1 MKHTSKLL
9 TALLLTMAFLVSAL
23 PVHGV
28 HAEPETATVQKKAEL
43 VFVIDST
50 GSMSGAIKNVKTG
63 ITSFVNSLETQGV
76 NLRIGIVEYRDIEE
90 DGMDSTIIHELNHS
104 LWMNSTSEMVEVL
117 NGISAGGGGDDP
129 ETVIDGLGYL
139 VDGET
144 IPWSSDSYKFAV
156 VLTDSGYKIANR
168 HGFNSLQEVADALL
182 TAGITTSVVTEESE
196 FSTYDALPDTTG
208 GIKADISSDF
218 STVLADL
225 ANQILG
231 LTGKAKKA
239 IYVLPGY
246 LGSEL
251 YDGPDDGTSGGKRLW
266 FPENPFDLDT
276 IVGQE
281 NLRKFYQDEYG
292 NGTQLHVD
300 YERDEYGTNI
310 APVYTTYETLVKNL
324 KKEFGGENGEYDV
337 RFFPYNWLEDLN
349 DSVKKLERDIRK
361 NHYDSVIFVT
371 HSTGGLL
378 ASAFIAKSD
387 ANKLLVSKAIL
398 IAAPLFG
405 TYASL
410 LPIERGDARK
420 TLNVLGMDFW
430 IDAITAN
437 WWVRG
442 WAKNSPTT
450 YQLLPSDEYLRQV
463 PLLDSSSTNW
473 WTAWWNSESVD
484 SVDGYYN
491 VLNRSPRINP
501 KLTIGIENETE
512 NKPNRSHKYFREKA
526 LNGDVVTQWS
536 LAALMEVDTL
546 LICTTSGHSTT
557 KTARYRSDRNGGKKL
572 ADIVYDR
579 NGDGTVQG
587 MSATGSIDGF
597 VKLRTCFFSADHGKL
612 TKDPKVLDQICT
624 EIKGMRNHSEKHYT
638 ADTVGISQLV
648 KIRYEADAL
657 VTATIYDADSNIVA
671 QASSEGISG
680 FDENDFIFDSFAD
693 VEEDGERTEASIYMP
708 NSGYKIVFTHGD
720 SAGVSVNFN
729 ASVSTLVD
737 DGWKDFSVMTSV
749 ASTHDSGLI
758 TSFDGTAQVIDND
771 TITEIVEGTAE
782 DWFTEW
788 EIPSSIKVNK
798 GDVLPIEISGS
809 EAEAVSDKLVWHS
822 ADESIA
828 HVSESG
834 VLTAVGYGKTTI
846 SATDGNKAVT
856 AKVTVMQNATAVSF
870 SDVEMVIGERTLIRP
885 SFEPVSATET
895 DLTYSMDKEGIIEIN
910 EFGVMHALAEGSVI
924 VTGTTAYGVSGQFT
938 VTVKDDTNY
947 GVESIALPATAK
959 VGLNN
964 KITLDVA
971 FNPVNATNKN
981 IKWYVEDDSII
992 RLTPGDAQAEI
1003 VGTKLGTTK
1012 VTAVSED
1019 GGHVAEC
1026 IVTVTEKEVGPPET
1040 GAVSMVLTGAMLVV
1054 AGIAVNMGKRRKKH

>member
-23 PVHGV
+23 PTHGIN
-28 HAEPETATVQKKAEL
+28 AGTRTGTVPKKAEL

-50 GSMSGAIKNVKTG
+50 GSMGDAINNVKTG

-76 NLRIGIVEYRDIEE
+76 KLRIGIVEYRDIEE
-90 DGMDSTIIHELNHS
+90 DGLDSTIIHELNHS
-104 LWMNSTSEMVEVL
+104 PWMNSTSEMVGVL
-117 NGISAGGGGDDP
+117 GGIAADGGGDIP
-129 ETVIDGLGYL
+129 ESVIDGLGYL

-156 VLTDSGYKIANR
+156 VLTDAGYKVANR

-182 TAGITTSVVTEESE
+182 AAGINTSVVTEESE
-196 FSTYDALPDTTG
+196 FSTYEELYTTTG
-208 GIKADISSDF
+208 GTRANIYSDF

-231 LTGKAKKA
+231 LTEKAKKA

-251 YDGPDDGTSGGKRLW
+251 YDGPDGTAGG
-266 FPENPFDLDT
+266 DLVYVSIPGLILNMT
-276 IVGQE
+276 
-281 NLRKFYQDEYG
+281 KFFQDADS
-292 NGTQLHVD
+292 NGTRLHVD
-300 YERDEYGTNI
+300 YARDEYGANG
-310 APVYTTYETLVKNL
+310 TYKTLVDRL
-324 KKEFGGENGEYDV
+324 RAEFVDEYDV

-349 DSVKKLERDIRK
+349 DSVKKFERDIRK

-378 ASAFIAKSD
+378 ASAFIAKSN
-387 ANKLLVSKAIL
+387 ANKLLVSKAIM

-410 LPIERGDARK
+410 LPIERGDSRK
-420 TLNVLGMDFW
+420 FDFNEILSNIDW
-430 IDAITAN
+430 FSHGLDAITPKS
-437 WWVRG
+437 WVRG

-450 YQLLPSDEYLRQV
+450 YQLLPSSEYIRQI
-463 PLLDSSSTNW
+463 PMLNFNSDNW
-473 WTAWWNSESVD
+473 WNPWSNLEAIGSIGVYYRILNGSE
-484 SVDGYYN
+484 
-491 VLNRSPRINP
+491 RINP
-501 KLTIGIENETE
+501 NLTNGTD
-512 NKPNRSHKYFREKA
+512 RSHRYFRETA
-526 LNGDVVTQWS
+526 LKGDVISQWS
-536 LAALMEVDTL
+536 LASLMEVDTL

-557 KTARYRSDRNGGKKL
+557 KTVLYRNGVFGGKKL
-572 ADIVYDR
+572 DDIIYNR
-579 NGDGTVQG
+579 NGDGTVRG
-587 MSATGSIDGF
+587 ISATGAVNGI
-597 VKLRTCFFSADHGKL
+597 VKLRVDYYSADHGGL
-612 TKDPKVLDQICT
+612 CKDSEVLSRICS
-624 EIKGMRNHSEKHYT
+624 EIKGMRTPVKNHHV
-638 ADTVGISQLV
+638 ADTAGISELI
-648 KIRYEADAL
+648 KIRYKADVP
-657 VTATIYDADSNIVA
+657 VTATIYDAENNVVA
-671 QASSEGISG
+671 QVSSEGITG

-693 VEEDGERTEASIYMP
+693 AEEDGERTEASIYMP
-708 NSGYKIVFTHGD
+708 NGGYKILFTHGN
-720 SAGVSVNFN
+720 SADVSVNFN
-729 ASVSTLVD
+729 AYVSTLVD

-749 ASTHDSGLI
+749 ASTYDSGLI
-758 TSFDGTAQVIDND
+758 ASFDGTTQVIDND
-771 TITEIVEGTAE
+771 TITEIVGGTAE

-788 EIPSSIKVNK
+788 EIPSAIKVNK

-809 EAEAVSDKLVWHS
+809 EAGAVSDKVVWHS

-828 HVSESG
+828 RVSESG
-834 VLTAVGYGKTTI
+834 VLTAVGYGKTII

-856 AKVTVMQNATAVSF
+856 SEVTVIQNATAVSF

-895 DLTYSMDKEGIIEIN
+895 ELTYSMDKEGIIEIN

-1003 VGTKLGTTK
+1003 IGTKLGSTK

>member
-23 PVHGV
+23 PVHGI

-50 GSMSGAIKNVKTG
+50 GSMGGAINNVKTG

-76 NLRIGIVEYRDIEE
+76 NLRIGIVEYRDIEV
-90 DGMDSTIIHELNHS
+90 DGLDSTIIHELNHS
-104 LWMNSTSEMVEVL
+104 PWMNSTSEMVEVL

-156 VLTDSGYKIANR
+156 VLTDAGCKIANR
-168 HGFNSLQEVADALL
+168 HGYNSLQEVADALL
-182 TAGITTSVVTEESE
+182 QADIHTSVVTKASE
-196 FSTYDALPDTTG
+196 YSTYEELYTTTG
-208 GIKADISSDF
+208 GTKADIYSDF

-251 YDGPDDGTSGGKRLW
+251 YDGPDGTTGGKRLW
-266 FPENPFDLDT
+266 FPANPLDLDT

-300 YERDEYGTNI
+300 YDRDEYG
-310 APVYTTYETLVKNL
+310 VWSTYKTLVKKL
-324 KKEFGGENGEYDV
+324 KEEFDGKYDV

-349 DSVKKLERDIRK
+349 DSVTKLENDIRK
-361 NHYDSVIFVT
+361 NDYNSVIFVT

-378 ASAFIAKSD
+378 ASAFIAKSN

-410 LPIERGDARK
+410 LPIERGDSRK
-420 TLNVLGMDFW
+420 TSNVLGMEFW
-430 IDAITAN
+430 IDAFTAN

-450 YQLLPSDEYLRQV
+450 YQLLPSSEYIRQI
-463 PLLDSSSTNW
+463 PMLNFNSDNW
-473 WTAWWNSESVD
+473 WSPWSNLEAIGSIGDYYRMLNGSE
-484 SVDGYYN
+484 
-491 VLNRSPRINP
+491 RINP
-501 KLTIGIENETE
+501 NLTNGTE
-512 NKPNRSHKYFREKA
+512 RSHRYFRETA
-526 LNGDVVTQWS
+526 LKGDVISQWS
-536 LAALMEVDTL
+536 LASLMEVDTL
-546 LICTTSGHSTT
+546 LICTASGHSTT
-557 KTARYRSDRNGGKKL
+557 KTARYRNGIFGGKKL
-572 ADIVYDR
+572 DDIIYDK

-587 MSATGSIDGF
+587 ISATGAVNGI
-597 VKLRTCFFSADHGKL
+597 VKLRVDYYSADHGGL
-612 TKDPKVLDQICT
+612 AKDSEVLSRICS
-624 EIKGMRNHSEKHYT
+624 EIKGMRIPVKNHHV
-638 ADTVGISQLV
+638 ADTAGISELI
-648 KIRYEADAL
+648 KIRYEADVP
-657 VTATIYDADSNIVA
+657 VTATIYDAENNVVA
-671 QASSEGISG
+671 QASSEGITG

-693 VEEDGERTEASIYMP
+693 AEEDGERTEASIYMP

-720 SAGVSVNFN
+720 SADVSVNFS
-729 ASVSTLVD
+729 AYVSTLVD
-737 DGWKDFSVMTSV
+737 DGWKDFGVMTSV
-749 ASTHDSGLI
+749 ASTYDSGLI
-758 TSFDGTAQVIDND
+758 TSFDGTAQVIGND
-771 TITEIVEGTAE
+771 TIIEIVEGTAE

-834 VLTAVGYGKTTI
+834 VLTATGYGKTII

-856 AKVTVMQNATAVSF
+856 SEVTVIQNATAVSF

-885 SFEPVSATET
+885 SFEPVSTTET
-895 DLTYSMDKEGIIEIN
+895 ELTYSMDKEGIIEIN

-924 VTGTTAYGVSGQFT
+924 VMGTTAYGVSGQFT

-992 RLTPGDAQAEI
+992 NLTPGDAQAEI

>member
-23 PVHGV
+23 PTHGIN
-28 HAEPETATVQKKAEL
+28 AGTRTGTVPKKAEL

-50 GSMSGAIKNVKTG
+50 GSMGDAINNVKTG

-76 NLRIGIVEYRDIEE
+76 KLRIGIVEYRDIEE
-90 DGMDSTIIHELNHS
+90 DGLDSTIIHELNHS
-104 LWMNSTSEMVEVL
+104 PWMNSTSEMVGVL
-117 NGISAGGGGDDP
+117 GGIAADGGGDIP
-129 ETVIDGLGYL
+129 ESVIDGLGYL

-156 VLTDSGYKIANR
+156 VLTDAGYKVANR

-182 TAGITTSVVTEESE
+182 AAGINTSVVTEESE
-196 FSTYDALPDTTG
+196 FSTYEELYTTTG
-208 GIKADISSDF
+208 GTRANIYSDF

-231 LTGKAKKA
+231 LTEKAKKA

-251 YDGPDDGTSGGKRLW
+251 YDGPDGTAGG
-266 FPENPFDLDT
+266 DLVYVSIPGLILNMT
-276 IVGQE
+276 
-281 NLRKFYQDEYG
+281 KFFQDADS
-292 NGTQLHVD
+292 NGTRLHVD
-300 YERDEYGTNI
+300 YARDEYGANG
-310 APVYTTYETLVKNL
+310 TYKTLVDRL
-324 KKEFGGENGEYDV
+324 RAEFVDEYDV

-378 ASAFIAKSD
+378 ASAFIAKSN

-410 LPIERGDARK
+410 LPIERGDSRK
-420 TLNVLGMDFW
+420 FDFNEILSNIDW
-430 IDAITAN
+430 FSHGLDAITPKS
-437 WWVRG
+437 WVRG

-450 YQLLPSDEYLRQV
+450 YQLLPSSEYIRQI
-463 PLLDSSSTNW
+463 PMLNFNSDT
-473 WTAWWNSESVD
+473 WWNPWSNLEAIGSIGVYYRILNGSE
-484 SVDGYYN
+484 
-491 VLNRSPRINP
+491 RINP
-501 KLTIGIENETE
+501 NLTNGTD
-512 NKPNRSHKYFREKA
+512 RSHRYFRETA
-526 LNGDVVTQWS
+526 LKGDVISQWS
-536 LAALMEVDTL
+536 LASLMEVDTL

-557 KTARYRSDRNGGKKL
+557 KTVLYRNGVFGGKKL
-572 ADIVYDR
+572 DDIIYNR

-587 MSATGSIDGF
+587 ISATGAVNGI
-597 VKLRTCFFSADHGKL
+597 VKLRVDYYSADHGGL
-612 TKDPKVLDQICT
+612 CKDSEVLSRICS
-624 EIKGMRNHSEKHYT
+624 EIKGMRTPVKNHHV
-638 ADTVGISQLV
+638 ADTAGISELI
-648 KIRYEADAL
+648 KIRYKADVP
-657 VTATIYDADSNIVA
+657 VTATIYDAENNVVA
-671 QASSEGISG
+671 QVSSEGITG

-693 VEEDGERTEASIYMP
+693 AEEDGERTEASIYMP
-708 NSGYKIVFTHGD
+708 NGGYKILFTHGN
-720 SAGVSVNFN
+720 SADVSVNFN
-729 ASVSTLVD
+729 AYVSTLVD

-749 ASTHDSGLI
+749 ASTYDSGLI
-758 TSFDGTAQVIDND
+758 ASFDGTTQVIDND
-771 TITEIVEGTAE
+771 TITEIVGRTAE

-788 EIPSSIKVNK
+788 EIPSAIKVNK

-809 EAEAVSDKLVWHS
+809 EAGAVSDKLVWHS

-828 HVSESG
+828 RVSESG
-834 VLTAVGYGKTTI
+834 VLTAVGYGKTII

-856 AKVTVMQNATAVSF
+856 SEVTVIQNATAVSF

-895 DLTYSMDKEGIIEIN
+895 ELTYSMDKEGIIEIN

-1040 GAVSMVLTGAMLVV
+1040 GAVSMVMTGIMLVA
-1054 AGIAVNMGKRRKKH
+1054 AGAAVTLRKRRRRI

>member
-23 PVHGV
+23 PTHGIN
-28 HAEPETATVQKKAEL
+28 AGTRTGTVPKKAEL

-50 GSMSGAIKNVKTG
+50 GSMGDAINNVKTG

-76 NLRIGIVEYRDIEE
+76 KLRIGIVEYRDIEE
-90 DGMDSTIIHELNHS
+90 DGLDSTIIHELNHS
-104 LWMNSTSEMVEVL
+104 PWMNSTSEMVGVL
-117 NGISAGGGGDDP
+117 GGIAADGGGDIP
-129 ETVIDGLGYL
+129 ESVIDGLGYL

-156 VLTDSGYKIANR
+156 VLTDAGYKVANR

-182 TAGITTSVVTEESE
+182 AAGINTSVVTEESE
-196 FSTYDALPDTTG
+196 FSTYEELYTTTG
-208 GIKADISSDF
+208 GTRANIYSDF

-231 LTGKAKKA
+231 LTEKAKKA

-251 YDGPDDGTSGGKRLW
+251 YDGPDGTAGG
-266 FPENPFDLDT
+266 DLVYVSIPGLILNMT
-276 IVGQE
+276 
-281 NLRKFYQDEYG
+281 KFFQDADS
-292 NGTQLHVD
+292 NGTRLHVD
-300 YERDEYGTNI
+300 YARDEYGANG
-310 APVYTTYETLVKNL
+310 TYKTLVDRL
-324 KKEFGGENGEYDV
+324 RAEFVDEYDV

-378 ASAFIAKSD
+378 ASAFIAKSN
-387 ANKLLVSKAIL
+387 ANKLLVSKAIM

-410 LPIERGDARK
+410 LPIERGDSRK
-420 TLNVLGMDFW
+420 FDFNEILSNIDW
-430 IDAITAN
+430 FSHGLDAITPKS
-437 WWVRG
+437 WVRG

-450 YQLLPSDEYLRQV
+450 YQLLPSSEYIRQI
-463 PLLDSSSTNW
+463 PMLNFNSDNW
-473 WTAWWNSESVD
+473 WNPWSNLEAIGSIGVYYRILNGSE
-484 SVDGYYN
+484 
-491 VLNRSPRINP
+491 RINP
-501 KLTIGIENETE
+501 NLTNGTD
-512 NKPNRSHKYFREKA
+512 RSHRYFRETA
-526 LNGDVVTQWS
+526 LKGDVISQWS
-536 LAALMEVDTL
+536 LASLMEVDTL

-557 KTARYRSDRNGGKKL
+557 KTVLYRNGVFGGKKL
-572 ADIVYDR
+572 DDIIYNR

-587 MSATGSIDGF
+587 ISATGAVNGI
-597 VKLRTCFFSADHGKL
+597 VKLRVDYYSADHGGL
-612 TKDPKVLDQICT
+612 CKDSEVLSRICS
-624 EIKGMRNHSEKHYT
+624 EIKGMRTPVKNHHV
-638 ADTVGISQLV
+638 ADTAGISELI
-648 KIRYEADAL
+648 KIRYKADVP
-657 VTATIYDADSNIVA
+657 VTATIYDAENNVVA
-671 QASSEGISG
+671 QVSSEGITG

-693 VEEDGERTEASIYMP
+693 AEEDGERTEASIYMP
-708 NSGYKIVFTHGD
+708 NGGYKILFTHGN
-720 SAGVSVNFN
+720 SADVSVNFN
-729 ASVSTLVD
+729 AYVSTLVD

-749 ASTHDSGLI
+749 ASTYDSGLI
-758 TSFDGTAQVIDND
+758 ASFDGTTQVIDND
-771 TITEIVEGTAE
+771 TITEIVGGTAE

-809 EAEAVSDKLVWHS
+809 EAGAVSDKLVWHS

-834 VLTAVGYGKTTI
+834 VLTAVGYGKTII

-856 AKVTVMQNATAVSF
+856 SEVTVIQNATAVSF

-885 SFEPVSATET
+885 SFEPVSTTET
-895 DLTYSMDKEGIIEIN
+895 ELTYSMDKEGIIEIN

>member
-23 PVHGV
+23 PTHGIN
-28 HAEPETATVQKKAEL
+28 AGTRTGTVPKKAEL

-50 GSMSGAIKNVKTG
+50 GSMGDAINNVKTG

-76 NLRIGIVEYRDIEE
+76 KLRIGIVEYRDIEE
-90 DGMDSTIIHELNHS
+90 DGLDSTIIHELNHS
-104 LWMNSTSEMVEVL
+104 PWMNSTSEMVGVL
-117 NGISAGGGGDDP
+117 GGIAADGGGDIP
-129 ETVIDGLGYL
+129 ESVIDGLGYL

-156 VLTDSGYKIANR
+156 VLTDAGYKVANR

-182 TAGITTSVVTEESE
+182 AAGINTSVVTEESE
-196 FSTYDALPDTTG
+196 FSTYEELYTTTG
-208 GIKADISSDF
+208 GTRANIYSDF

-231 LTGKAKKA
+231 LTEKAKKA

-251 YDGPDDGTSGGKRLW
+251 YDGPDGTAGG
-266 FPENPFDLDT
+266 DLVYVSIPGLILNMT
-276 IVGQE
+276 
-281 NLRKFYQDEYG
+281 KFFQDADS
-292 NGTQLHVD
+292 NGTRLHVD
-300 YERDEYGTNI
+300 YARDEYGANG
-310 APVYTTYETLVKNL
+310 TYKTLVDRL
-324 KKEFGGENGEYDV
+324 RAEFVDEYDV

-378 ASAFIAKSD
+378 ASAFIAKSN
-387 ANKLLVSKAIL
+387 ANKLLVSKAIM

-410 LPIERGDARK
+410 LPIERGDSRK
-420 TLNVLGMDFW
+420 FDFNEILSNIDW
-430 IDAITAN
+430 FSHGLDAITPKS
-437 WWVRG
+437 WVRG

-450 YQLLPSDEYLRQV
+450 YQLLPSSEYIRQI
-463 PLLDSSSTNW
+463 PMLNFNSDNW
-473 WTAWWNSESVD
+473 WNPWSNLEAIGSIGVYYGILNGSE
-484 SVDGYYN
+484 
-491 VLNRSPRINP
+491 RINP
-501 KLTIGIENETE
+501 NLTNGTD
-512 NKPNRSHKYFREKA
+512 RSHRYFRETA
-526 LNGDVVTQWS
+526 LKGDVISQWS
-536 LAALMEVDTL
+536 LASLMEVDTL

-557 KTARYRSDRNGGKKL
+557 KTVLYRNGVFGGKKL
-572 ADIVYDR
+572 DDIIYNR

-587 MSATGSIDGF
+587 ISATGAVNGI
-597 VKLRTCFFSADHGKL
+597 VKLRVDYYSADHGGL
-612 TKDPKVLDQICT
+612 CKDSEVLSRICS
-624 EIKGMRNHSEKHYT
+624 EIKGMRTPVKNHHV
-638 ADTVGISQLV
+638 ADTAGISELI
-648 KIRYEADAL
+648 KIRYKADVP
-657 VTATIYDADSNIVA
+657 VTATIYDAENNVVA
-671 QASSEGISG
+671 QVSSEGITG

-693 VEEDGERTEASIYMP
+693 AEEDGERTEASIYMP
-708 NSGYKIVFTHGD
+708 NGGYKILFTHGN
-720 SAGVSVNFN
+720 SADVSVNFN
-729 ASVSTLVD
+729 AYVSTLVD

-749 ASTHDSGLI
+749 ASTYDSGLI
-758 TSFDGTAQVIDND
+758 ASFDGTTQVIDND
-771 TITEIVEGTAE
+771 TITEIVGGTAE

-788 EIPSSIKVNK
+788 EIPSAIKVNK

-809 EAEAVSDKLVWHS
+809 EAGAVSDKVVWHS

-828 HVSESG
+828 RVSESG
-834 VLTAVGYGKTTI
+834 VLTAVGYGKTII

-856 AKVTVMQNATAVSF
+856 SEVTVIQNATAVSF

-895 DLTYSMDKEGIIEIN
+895 ELTYSMDKEGIIAIN
-910 EFGVMHALAEGSVI
+910 EFGAMHALAEGSVI

-1003 VGTKLGTTK
+1003 IGTKLGSTK

>member
-23 PVHGV
+23 PVHGI
-28 HAEPETATVQKKAEL
+28 HAEPETATVQKNAEL

-50 GSMSGAIKNVKTG
+50 GSMGDAINNVKTG

-76 NLRIGIVEYRDIEE
+76 KLRIGIVEYRDIEE
-90 DGMDSTIIHELNHS
+90 DGLDSTIIHELNHS
-104 LWMNSTSEMVEVL
+104 PWMNSTSEMVGVL
-117 NGISAGGGGDDP
+117 GGIVADGGGDIP
-129 ETVIDGLGYL
+129 ESVIDGLGYL

-156 VLTDSGYKIANR
+156 VLTDAGYKVANR

-182 TAGITTSVVTEESE
+182 HAGINTSVVTEESE
-196 FSTYDALPDTTG
+196 FSTYEELYTTTG
-208 GIKADISSDF
+208 GTRANIYSDF

-231 LTGKAKKA
+231 LTGKSKKA

-251 YDGPDDGTSGGKRLW
+251 YDGPDGTAGGDLVYVSIPRLML
-266 FPENPFDLDT
+266 NMT
-276 IVGQE
+276 
-281 NLRKFYQDEYG
+281 KFFQDADS
-292 NGTQLHVD
+292 NGTRLHVD
-300 YERDEYGTNI
+300 YARDEYGANG
-310 APVYTTYETLVKNL
+310 TYKTLVDRL
-324 KKEFGGENGEYDV
+324 RAEFVDEYDV

-378 ASAFIAKSD
+378 ASAFIAKSN

-410 LPIERGDARK
+410 LPIERGDSRK
-420 TLNVLGMDFW
+420 FDFNEILSNIDW
-430 IDAITAN
+430 FSHGLDAITPKS
-437 WWVRG
+437 WVRG

-450 YQLLPSDEYLRQV
+450 YQLLPSSEYIRQI
-463 PLLDSSSTNW
+463 PMLNFNSDNW
-473 WTAWWNSESVD
+473 WSPWSNLEAIGSIG
-484 SVDGYYN
+484 GYYRI
-491 VLNRSPRINP
+491 LNGSERINP
-501 KLTIGIENETE
+501 NLTNGTD
-512 NKPNRSHKYFREKA
+512 RSHRYFRETA
-526 LNGDVVTQWS
+526 LKGDVISQWS
-536 LAALMEVDTL
+536 LASLMEVDTL

-557 KTARYRSDRNGGKKL
+557 KTVLYRNGVFGGKKL
-572 ADIVYDR
+572 DDIIYNR

-587 MSATGSIDGF
+587 ISATGAVNGI
-597 VKLRTCFFSADHGKL
+597 VKLRVDYYSADHGGL
-612 TKDPKVLDQICT
+612 CKDSEVLSRICS
-624 EIKGMRNHSEKHYT
+624 EIRGMRTPVKNHHV
-638 ADTVGISQLV
+638 ADTAGISELI
-648 KIRYEADAL
+648 KIRYKADVP
-657 VTATIYDADSNIVA
+657 VTATIYDAENNVVA
-671 QASSEGISG
+671 QVSSEGITG
-680 FDENDFIFDSFAD
+680 FEENDFIFDSFAD
-693 VEEDGERTEASIYMP
+693 AEEDGERTEASIYMP
-708 NSGYKIVFTHGD
+708 NGGYKILFTHGN
-720 SAGVSVNFN
+720 SADVSVNFN
-729 ASVSTLVD
+729 AYVSTLVD
-737 DGWKDFSVMTSV
+737 DGWKDFSVITSV
-749 ASTHDSGLI
+749 ASTYDSGLI
-758 TSFDGTAQVIDND
+758 ASFDGTTQVIDND
-771 TITEIVEGTAE
+771 TITEIVGGTAE

-788 EIPSSIKVNK
+788 EIPSAIKVNK

-809 EAEAVSDKLVWHS
+809 EAGAVSDKLVWHS

-834 VLTAVGYGKTTI
+834 VLTAVGYGKTII

-856 AKVTVMQNATAVSF
+856 SEVTVIQNATAVSF

-895 DLTYSMDKEGIIEIN
+895 ELTYSMDKEGIIEIN

>member
-1 MKHTSKLL
+1 
-9 TALLLTMAFLVSAL
+9 MAKRFR
-23 PVHGV
+23 
-28 HAEPETATVQKKAEL
+28 
-43 VFVIDST
+43 
-50 GSMSGAIKNVKTG
+50 GAAIH
-63 ITSFVNSLETQGV
+63 ISF
-76 NLRIGIVEYRDIEE
+76 
-90 DGMDSTIIHELNHS
+90 
-104 LWMNSTSEMVEVL
+104 
-117 NGISAGGGGDDP
+117 
-129 ETVIDGLGYL
+129 
-139 VDGET
+139 
-144 IPWSSDSYKFAV
+144 KFAV
-156 VLTDSGYKIANR
+156 VLTDAGYKVANR

-182 TAGITTSVVTEESE
+182 AAGITTSVVTEESE

-251 YDGPDDGTSGGKRLW
+251 YDGPDGTEEGKRLW
-266 FPENPFDLDT
+266 FPENPLVDLD
-276 IVGQE
+276 ILVGQE

-300 YERDEYGTNI
+300 YERDEYGTNF
-310 APVYTTYETLVKNL
+310 PLFGYTSYETLVKNL
-324 KKEFGGENGEYDV
+324 KKEFGAENGEYDV

-349 DSVKKLERDIRK
+349 DSVVKLEKDIWE
-361 NHYDSVIFVT
+361 NGYSSVIFVT

-378 ASAFIAKSD
+378 ASAFIAKSKI
-387 ANKLLVSKAIL
+387 NKRLVSKAIL

-420 TLNVLGMDFW
+420 TLNVLGRDFW

-450 YQLLPSDEYLRQV
+450 YQLLPSSEYIRQI
-463 PLLDSSSTNW
+463 PMLNFNSDT
-473 WTAWWNSESVD
+473 WWNPWSNLEAIGSIGD
-484 SVDGYYN
+484 YYR
-491 VLNRSPRINP
+491 VLNESNRINP
-501 KLTIGIENETE
+501 NLTNGTE
-512 NKPNRSHKYFREKA
+512 RSHRYFRETA
-526 LNGDVVTQWS
+526 LKVDVISQWS
-536 LAALMEVDTL
+536 LASLMEVDTL
-546 LICTTSGHSTT
+546 LICTASGHSTT
-557 KTARYRSDRNGGKKL
+557 KTALYRNGIFGGKEL
-572 ADIVYDR
+572 DDIIYDR

-587 MSATGSIDGF
+587 ISATGAVNGI
-597 VKLRTCFFSADHGKL
+597 VKLRVDYYSADHGDL
-612 TKDPKVLDQICT
+612 CKDSEVLNRICS
-624 EIKGMRNHSEKHYT
+624 EIRGMRTPVKNHHV
-638 ADTVGISQLV
+638 ADTAGISELI
-648 KIRYEADAL
+648 KIRYKADVP

-708 NSGYKIVFTHGD
+708 NSGYKILFTHGN
-720 SAGVSVNFN
+720 SADVSVNFN
-729 ASVSTLVD
+729 AYVSTLVD

-749 ASTHDSGLI
+749 ASTYDSGLI
-758 TSFDGTAQVIDND
+758 ASFDGTTQVIDND
-771 TITEIVEGTAE
+771 TITEIVGGTAE

-809 EAEAVSDKLVWHS
+809 EAEVVSDKLVWHS

-895 DLTYSMDKEGIIEIN
+895 DLTYSMDKEGVIEIN

-947 GVESIALPATAK
+947 GVESIALPATVK

-1003 VGTKLGTTK
+1003 IGTKLGSTK

-1040 GAVSMVLTGAMLVV
+1040 GAVSMVMTGIMLVA
-1054 AGIAVNMGKRRKKH
+1054 AGAAVTLRKRRRRI

>member
-23 PVHGV
+23 PTHGIN
-28 HAEPETATVQKKAEL
+28 AGTRTGTVPKKAEL

-50 GSMSGAIKNVKTG
+50 GSMGDAINNVKTG

-76 NLRIGIVEYRDIEE
+76 KLRIGIVEYRDIEE
-90 DGMDSTIIHELNHS
+90 DGLDSTIIHELNHS
-104 LWMNSTSEMVEVL
+104 PWMNSTSEMVGVL
-117 NGISAGGGGDDP
+117 GGIAADGGGDIP
-129 ETVIDGLGYL
+129 ESVIDGLGYL

-156 VLTDSGYKIANR
+156 VLTDAGYKVANR

-182 TAGITTSVVTEESE
+182 AAGINTSVVTEESE
-196 FSTYDALPDTTG
+196 FSTYEELYTTTG
-208 GIKADISSDF
+208 GTRANIYSDF

-231 LTGKAKKA
+231 LTEKAKKA

-251 YDGPDDGTSGGKRLW
+251 YDGPDGTAGG
-266 FPENPFDLDT
+266 DLVYVSIPGLILNMT
-276 IVGQE
+276 
-281 NLRKFYQDEYG
+281 KFFQDADS
-292 NGTQLHVD
+292 NGTRLHVD
-300 YERDEYGTNI
+300 YARDEYGANG
-310 APVYTTYETLVKNL
+310 TYKTLVDRL
-324 KKEFGGENGEYDV
+324 RAEFVDEYDV

-378 ASAFIAKSD
+378 ASAFIAKSN
-387 ANKLLVSKAIL
+387 ANKLLVSKAIM

-410 LPIERGDARK
+410 LPIERGDSRK
-420 TLNVLGMDFW
+420 FDFNEILSNIDW
-430 IDAITAN
+430 FSHGLDAITPKS
-437 WWVRG
+437 WVRG

-450 YQLLPSDEYLRQV
+450 YQLLPSSEYIRQI
-463 PLLDSSSTNW
+463 PMLNFNSDNW
-473 WTAWWNSESVD
+473 WNPWSNLEAIGSIGVYYRILNGSE
-484 SVDGYYN
+484 
-491 VLNRSPRINP
+491 RINP
-501 KLTIGIENETE
+501 NLTNGTD
-512 NKPNRSHKYFREKA
+512 RSHRYFRETA
-526 LNGDVVTQWS
+526 LKGDVISQWS
-536 LAALMEVDTL
+536 LASLMEVDTL

-557 KTARYRSDRNGGKKL
+557 KTVLYRNGVFGGKKL
-572 ADIVYDR
+572 DDIIYNR

-587 MSATGSIDGF
+587 ISATGAVNGI
-597 VKLRTCFFSADHGKL
+597 VKLRVDYYSADHGGL
-612 TKDPKVLDQICT
+612 CKDSEVLSRICS
-624 EIKGMRNHSEKHYT
+624 EIKGMRTPVKNHHV
-638 ADTVGISQLV
+638 ADTAGISELI
-648 KIRYEADAL
+648 KIRYKADVP
-657 VTATIYDADSNIVA
+657 VTATIYDAENNVVA
-671 QASSEGISG
+671 QVSSEGITG

-693 VEEDGERTEASIYMP
+693 AEEDGERTEASIYMP
-708 NSGYKIVFTHGD
+708 NGGYKILFTHGN
-720 SAGVSVNFN
+720 SADVSVNFN
-729 ASVSTLVD
+729 AYVSTLVD

-771 TITEIVEGTAE
+771 TITEIVGGTAE

-809 EAEAVSDKLVWHS
+809 EAGAVSDKLVWHS

-834 VLTAVGYGKTTI
+834 VLTAVGYGKTII

-856 AKVTVMQNATAVSF
+856 SEVTVIQNATAVSF

-895 DLTYSMDKEGIIEIN
+895 ELTYSMDKEGIIEIN

>member
-23 PVHGV
+23 PTHGIN
-28 HAEPETATVQKKAEL
+28 AGTRTGTVPKKAEL

-50 GSMSGAIKNVKTG
+50 GSMGDAINNVKTG

-76 NLRIGIVEYRDIEE
+76 KLRIGIVEYRDIEE
-90 DGMDSTIIHELNHS
+90 DGLDSTIIHELNHS
-104 LWMNSTSEMVEVL
+104 PWMNSTSEMVGVL
-117 NGISAGGGGDDP
+117 GGIAADGGGDIP
-129 ETVIDGLGYL
+129 ESVIDGLGYL

-156 VLTDSGYKIANR
+156 VLTDAGYKVANR

-182 TAGITTSVVTEESE
+182 AAGINTSVVTEESE
-196 FSTYDALPDTTG
+196 FSTYEELYTTTG
-208 GIKADISSDF
+208 GTRANIYSDF

-231 LTGKAKKA
+231 LTEKAKKA

-251 YDGPDDGTSGGKRLW
+251 YDGPDGTAGG
-266 FPENPFDLDT
+266 DLVYVSIPGLILNMT
-276 IVGQE
+276 
-281 NLRKFYQDEYG
+281 KFFQDADS
-292 NGTQLHVD
+292 NGTRLHVD
-300 YERDEYGTNI
+300 YARDEYGANG
-310 APVYTTYETLVKNL
+310 TYKTLVDRL
-324 KKEFGGENGEYDV
+324 RAEFVDEYDV

-378 ASAFIAKSD
+378 ASAFIAKSN
-387 ANKLLVSKAIL
+387 ANKLLVSKAIM

-410 LPIERGDARK
+410 LPIERGDSRK
-420 TLNVLGMDFW
+420 FDFNEILSNIDW
-430 IDAITAN
+430 FSHGLDAITPKS
-437 WWVRG
+437 WVRG

-450 YQLLPSDEYLRQV
+450 YQLLPSSEYIRQI
-463 PLLDSSSTNW
+463 PMLNFNSDNW
-473 WTAWWNSESVD
+473 WNPWSNLEAIGSIGVYYRILNGSE
-484 SVDGYYN
+484 
-491 VLNRSPRINP
+491 RINP
-501 KLTIGIENETE
+501 NLTNGTD
-512 NKPNRSHKYFREKA
+512 RSHRYFRETA
-526 LNGDVVTQWS
+526 LKGDVISQWS
-536 LAALMEVDTL
+536 LASLMEVDTL

-557 KTARYRSDRNGGKKL
+557 KTVLYRNGVFGGKKL
-572 ADIVYDR
+572 DDIIYNR

-587 MSATGSIDGF
+587 ISATGAVNGI
-597 VKLRTCFFSADHGKL
+597 VKLRVDYYSADHGGL
-612 TKDPKVLDQICT
+612 CKDSEVLSRICS
-624 EIKGMRNHSEKHYT
+624 EIKGMRTPVKNHHV
-638 ADTVGISQLV
+638 ADTAGISELI
-648 KIRYEADAL
+648 KIRYKADVP
-657 VTATIYDADSNIVA
+657 VTATIYDAENNVVA
-671 QASSEGISG
+671 QVSSEGITG

-693 VEEDGERTEASIYMP
+693 AEEDGERTEASIYMP
-708 NSGYKIVFTHGD
+708 NGGYKILFTHGN
-720 SAGVSVNFN
+720 SADVSVNFN
-729 ASVSTLVD
+729 AYVSTLVD

-749 ASTHDSGLI
+749 ASTYDSGLI
-758 TSFDGTAQVIDND
+758 ASFDGTTQVIDND
-771 TITEIVEGTAE
+771 TITEIVGGTAE

-788 EIPSSIKVNK
+788 EIPSAIKVNK

-809 EAEAVSDKLVWHS
+809 EAGAVSDKVVWHS

-828 HVSESG
+828 RVSESG
-834 VLTAVGYGKTTI
+834 VLTAVGYGKTII

-856 AKVTVMQNATAVSF
+856 SEVTVIQNATAVSF

-895 DLTYSMDKEGIIEIN
+895 ELTYSMDKEGIIEIN

-938 VTVKDDTNY
+938 VIVKDDTNY

-1003 VGTKLGTTK
+1003 IGTKLGSTK

-1040 GAVSMVLTGAMLVV
+1040 GAVSMVMTGIMLVV

>member
-23 PVHGV
+23 PTHGIN
-28 HAEPETATVQKKAEL
+28 AGTRTGTVPKKAEL

-50 GSMSGAIKNVKTG
+50 GSMGDAINNVKTG

-76 NLRIGIVEYRDIEE
+76 KLRIGIVEYRDIEE
-90 DGMDSTIIHELNHS
+90 DGLDSTIIHELNHS
-104 LWMNSTSEMVEVL
+104 PWMNSTSEMVGVL
-117 NGISAGGGGDDP
+117 GGIAADGGGDIP
-129 ETVIDGLGYL
+129 ESVIDGLGYL

-156 VLTDSGYKIANR
+156 VLTDAGYKVANR

-182 TAGITTSVVTEESE
+182 AAGINTSVVTEESE
-196 FSTYDALPDTTG
+196 FSTYEELYTTTG
-208 GIKADISSDF
+208 GTRANIYSDF

-231 LTGKAKKA
+231 LTEKAKKA

-251 YDGPDDGTSGGKRLW
+251 YDGPDGTAGG
-266 FPENPFDLDT
+266 DLVYVSIPGLILNMT
-276 IVGQE
+276 
-281 NLRKFYQDEYG
+281 KFFQDADS
-292 NGTQLHVD
+292 NGTRLHVD
-300 YERDEYGTNI
+300 YARDEYGANG
-310 APVYTTYETLVKNL
+310 TYKTLVDRL
-324 KKEFGGENGEYDV
+324 RAEFVDEYDV

-378 ASAFIAKSD
+378 ASAFIAKSN
-387 ANKLLVSKAIL
+387 ANKLLVSKAIM

-410 LPIERGDARK
+410 LPIERGDSRK
-420 TLNVLGMDFW
+420 FDFNEILSNIDW
-430 IDAITAN
+430 FSHGLDAITPKS
-437 WWVRG
+437 WVRG

-450 YQLLPSDEYLRQV
+450 YQLLPSSEYIRQI
-463 PLLDSSSTNW
+463 PMLNFNSDNW
-473 WTAWWNSESVD
+473 WNPWSNLEAIGSIGVYYRILNGSE
-484 SVDGYYN
+484 
-491 VLNRSPRINP
+491 RINP
-501 KLTIGIENETE
+501 NLTNGTD
-512 NKPNRSHKYFREKA
+512 RSHRYFRETA
-526 LNGDVVTQWS
+526 LKGDVISQWS
-536 LAALMEVDTL
+536 LASLMEVDTL

-557 KTARYRSDRNGGKKL
+557 KTVLYRNGVFGGKKL
-572 ADIVYDR
+572 DDIIYNR

-587 MSATGSIDGF
+587 ISATGAVNGI
-597 VKLRTCFFSADHGKL
+597 VKLRVDYYSADHGGL
-612 TKDPKVLDQICT
+612 CKDSEVLSRICS
-624 EIKGMRNHSEKHYT
+624 EIKGMRTPVKNHHV
-638 ADTVGISQLV
+638 ADTAGISELI
-648 KIRYEADAL
+648 KIRYKADVP
-657 VTATIYDADSNIVA
+657 VTATIYDAENNVVA
-671 QASSEGISG
+671 QVSSEGITG

-693 VEEDGERTEASIYMP
+693 AEEDGERTEASIYMP
-708 NSGYKIVFTHGD
+708 NGGYKILFTHGN
-720 SAGVSVNFN
+720 SADVSVNFN
-729 ASVSTLVD
+729 AYVSTLVD

-749 ASTHDSGLI
+749 ASTYDSGLI
-758 TSFDGTAQVIDND
+758 ASFDGTTQVIDND
-771 TITEIVEGTAE
+771 TITEIVGGTAE

-788 EIPSSIKVNK
+788 EIPSAIKVNK

-809 EAEAVSDKLVWHS
+809 EAGAVSDKVVWHS

-828 HVSESG
+828 RVSESG
-834 VLTAVGYGKTTI
+834 VLTAVGYGKTII

-856 AKVTVMQNATAVSF
+856 SEVTVIQNATAVSF

-947 GVESIALPATAK
+947 GVEAIALPATAK

>member
-23 PVHGV
+23 PTHGIN
-28 HAEPETATVQKKAEL
+28 AGTRTGTVPKKAEL

-50 GSMSGAIKNVKTG
+50 GSMGDAINNVKTG

-76 NLRIGIVEYRDIEE
+76 KLRIGIVEYRDIEE
-90 DGMDSTIIHELNHS
+90 DGLDSTIIHELNHS
-104 LWMNSTSEMVEVL
+104 PWMNSTSEMVGVL
-117 NGISAGGGGDDP
+117 GGIAADGGGDIP
-129 ETVIDGLGYL
+129 ESVIDGLGYL

-156 VLTDSGYKIANR
+156 VLTDAGYKVANR

-182 TAGITTSVVTEESE
+182 AAGINTSVVTEESE
-196 FSTYDALPDTTG
+196 FSTYEELYTTTG
-208 GIKADISSDF
+208 GTRANIYSDF

-231 LTGKAKKA
+231 LTEKAKKA

-251 YDGPDDGTSGGKRLW
+251 YDGPDGTAGG
-266 FPENPFDLDT
+266 DLVYVSIPGLILNMT
-276 IVGQE
+276 
-281 NLRKFYQDEYG
+281 KFFQDADS
-292 NGTQLHVD
+292 NGTRLHVD
-300 YERDEYGTNI
+300 YARDEYGANG
-310 APVYTTYETLVKNL
+310 TYKTLVDRL
-324 KKEFGGENGEYDV
+324 RAEFVDEYDV

-378 ASAFIAKSD
+378 ASAFIAKSN
-387 ANKLLVSKAIL
+387 ANKLLVSKAIM

-410 LPIERGDARK
+410 LPIERGDSRK
-420 TLNVLGMDFW
+420 FDFNEILSNIDW
-430 IDAITAN
+430 FSHGLDAITPKS
-437 WWVRG
+437 WVRG

-450 YQLLPSDEYLRQV
+450 YQLLPSSEYIRQI
-463 PLLDSSSTNW
+463 PMLNFNSDNW
-473 WTAWWNSESVD
+473 WNPWSNLEAIGSIGVYYRILNGSE
-484 SVDGYYN
+484 
-491 VLNRSPRINP
+491 RINP
-501 KLTIGIENETE
+501 NLTNGTD
-512 NKPNRSHKYFREKA
+512 RSHRYFRETA
-526 LNGDVVTQWS
+526 LKGDVISQWS
-536 LAALMEVDTL
+536 LASLMEVDTL

-557 KTARYRSDRNGGKKL
+557 KTVLYRNGVFGGKKL
-572 ADIVYDR
+572 DDIIYNR

-587 MSATGSIDGF
+587 ISATGAVNGI
-597 VKLRTCFFSADHGKL
+597 VKLRVDYYSADHGGL
-612 TKDPKVLDQICT
+612 CKDSEVLSRICS
-624 EIKGMRNHSEKHYT
+624 EIKGMRTPVKNHHV
-638 ADTVGISQLV
+638 ADTAGISELI
-648 KIRYEADAL
+648 KIRYEADVP
-657 VTATIYDADSNIVA
+657 VTATIYDAENNVVA
-671 QASSEGISG
+671 QASSEGITG

-693 VEEDGERTEASIYMP
+693 AEEDGERTEASIYMP
-708 NSGYKIVFTHGD
+708 NGGYKILFTHGN
-720 SAGVSVNFN
+720 SADVSVNFN
-729 ASVSTLVD
+729 AYVSTLVD

-749 ASTHDSGLI
+749 ASTYDSGLI
-758 TSFDGTAQVIDND
+758 ASFDGTTQVIDND
-771 TITEIVEGTAE
+771 TITEIVGGTAE

-788 EIPSSIKVNK
+788 EIPSAIKVNK

-809 EAEAVSDKLVWHS
+809 EAGAVSDKLVWHS

-834 VLTAVGYGKTTI
+834 VLTAVGYGKTII

-856 AKVTVMQNATAVSF
+856 SEVTVIQNATAVSF

-895 DLTYSMDKEGIIEIN
+895 ELTYSMDKEGIIEIN

-947 GVESIALPATAK
+947 SVESIALPATAK

-1003 VGTKLGTTK
+1003 IGTKLGSTK

-1040 GAVSMVLTGAMLVV
+1040 GAVSMVMTGIMLVA
-1054 AGIAVNMGKRRKKH
+1054 AGAAVTLRKRRRRI

>member
-23 PVHGV
+23 PTHGIN
-28 HAEPETATVQKKAEL
+28 AGTRTGTVPKKAEL

-50 GSMSGAIKNVKTG
+50 GSMGDAINNVKTG

-76 NLRIGIVEYRDIEE
+76 KLRIGIVEYRDIEE
-90 DGMDSTIIHELNHS
+90 DGLDSTIIHELNHS
-104 LWMNSTSEMVEVL
+104 PWMNSTSEMVGVL
-117 NGISAGGGGDDP
+117 GGIAADGGGDIP
-129 ETVIDGLGYL
+129 ESVIDGLGYL

-156 VLTDSGYKIANR
+156 VLTDAGYKVANR

-182 TAGITTSVVTEESE
+182 AAGINTSVVTEESE
-196 FSTYDALPDTTG
+196 FSTYEELYTTTG
-208 GIKADISSDF
+208 GTRANIYSDF

-231 LTGKAKKA
+231 LTEKAKKA

-251 YDGPDDGTSGGKRLW
+251 YNGPDGTAGG
-266 FPENPFDLDT
+266 DLVYVSIPGLILNMT
-276 IVGQE
+276 
-281 NLRKFYQDEYG
+281 KFFQDADS
-292 NGTQLHVD
+292 NGTRLHVD
-300 YERDEYGTNI
+300 YARDEYGANG
-310 APVYTTYETLVKNL
+310 TYKTLVDRL
-324 KKEFGGENGEYDV
+324 RAEFVDEYDV

-378 ASAFIAKSD
+378 ASAFIAKSN
-387 ANKLLVSKAIL
+387 ANKLLVSKAIM

-410 LPIERGDARK
+410 LPIERGDSRK
-420 TLNVLGMDFW
+420 FDFNEILSNIDW
-430 IDAITAN
+430 FSHGLDAITPKS
-437 WWVRG
+437 WVRG

-450 YQLLPSDEYLRQV
+450 YQLLPSSEYIRQI
-463 PLLDSSSTNW
+463 PMLNFNSDNW
-473 WTAWWNSESVD
+473 WNPWSNLEAIGSIGVYYRILNGSE
-484 SVDGYYN
+484 
-491 VLNRSPRINP
+491 RINP
-501 KLTIGIENETE
+501 NLTNGTD
-512 NKPNRSHKYFREKA
+512 RSHRYFRETA
-526 LNGDVVTQWS
+526 LKGDVISQWS
-536 LAALMEVDTL
+536 LASLMEVDTL

-557 KTARYRSDRNGGKKL
+557 KTVLYRNGVFGGKKL
-572 ADIVYDR
+572 DDIIYNR

-587 MSATGSIDGF
+587 ISATGAVNGI
-597 VKLRTCFFSADHGKL
+597 VKLRVDYYSADHGGL
-612 TKDPKVLDQICT
+612 CKDSEVLSRICS
-624 EIKGMRNHSEKHYT
+624 EIKGMRTPVKNHHV
-638 ADTVGISQLV
+638 ADTAGISELI
-648 KIRYEADAL
+648 KIRYKADVP
-657 VTATIYDADSNIVA
+657 VTATIYDAENNVVA
-671 QASSEGISG
+671 QVSSEGITG

-693 VEEDGERTEASIYMP
+693 AEEDGERTEASIYMP
-708 NSGYKIVFTHGD
+708 NGGYKILFTHGN
-720 SAGVSVNFN
+720 SADVSVNFN
-729 ASVSTLVD
+729 AYVSTLVD

-749 ASTHDSGLI
+749 ASTYDSGLI
-758 TSFDGTAQVIDND
+758 ASFDGTTQVIDND
-771 TITEIVEGTAE
+771 TITEIVGGTAE

-788 EIPSSIKVNK
+788 EIPSAIKVNK

-809 EAEAVSDKLVWHS
+809 EAGAVSDKVVWHS

-828 HVSESG
+828 RVSESG
-834 VLTAVGYGKTTI
+834 VLTAVGYGKTII

-856 AKVTVMQNATAVSF
+856 SEVTVIQNATAVSF

-895 DLTYSMDKEGIIEIN
+895 ELTYSMDKEGIIEIN

-1003 VGTKLGTTK
+1003 IGTKLGSTK

-1040 GAVSMVLTGAMLVV
+1040 GAVSMVMTGIMLVA
-1054 AGIAVNMGKRRKKH
+1054 AGAAVTLRKRRRRI

>member
-1 MKHTSKLL
+1 MATYKKLVNRL
-9 TALLLTMAFLVSAL
+9 RK
-23 PVHGV
+23 
-28 HAEPETATVQKKAEL
+28 E
-43 VFVIDST
+43 
-50 GSMSGAIKNVKTG
+50 
-63 ITSFVNSLETQGV
+63 FVN
-76 NLRIGIVEYRDIEE
+76 
-90 DGMDSTIIHELNHS
+90 
-104 LWMNSTSEMVEVL
+104 
-117 NGISAGGGGDDP
+117 
-129 ETVIDGLGYL
+129 
-139 VDGET
+139 
-144 IPWSSDSYKFAV
+144 
-156 VLTDSGYKIANR
+156 
-168 HGFNSLQEVADALL
+168 
-182 TAGITTSVVTEESE
+182 
-196 FSTYDALPDTTG
+196 
-208 GIKADISSDF
+208 
-218 STVLADL
+218 
-225 ANQILG
+225 
-231 LTGKAKKA
+231 
-239 IYVLPGY
+239 
-246 LGSEL
+246 
-251 YDGPDDGTSGGKRLW
+251 
-266 FPENPFDLDT
+266 
-276 IVGQE
+276 
-281 NLRKFYQDEYG
+281 
-292 NGTQLHVD
+292 
-300 YERDEYGTNI
+300 
-310 APVYTTYETLVKNL
+310 
-324 KKEFGGENGEYDV
+324 EYDV

-349 DSVKKLERDIRK
+349 DSVTKLEEDIRV

-378 ASAFIAKSD
+378 ASAFIAKSN

-410 LPIERGDARK
+410 LPIERGDAKK
-420 TLNVLGMDFW
+420 TLNVLGKDFW

-450 YQLLPSDEYLRQV
+450 YQLLPSSEYIRQI
-463 PLLDSSSTNW
+463 PMLNFNSDNW
-473 WTAWWNSESVD
+473 WSPWSNLEAIGSIG
-484 SVDGYYN
+484 GYYRI
-491 VLNRSPRINP
+491 LNGSERINP
-501 KLTIGIENETE
+501 NLTNGTD
-512 NKPNRSHKYFREKA
+512 RSHRYFRETA
-526 LNGDVVTQWS
+526 LKGDVISQWS
-536 LAALMEVDTL
+536 LASLMEVDTL

-557 KTARYRSDRNGGKKL
+557 KTALYRSGKKL
-572 ADIVYDR
+572 DDIIYNR

-587 MSATGSIDGF
+587 ISATGAVNGI
-597 VKLRTCFFSADHGKL
+597 VKLRVDFHSADHGGL
-612 TKDPKVLDQICT
+612 CKDSEVLSRICS
-624 EIKGMRNHSEKHYT
+624 EIRGMRTPVKNHHV
-638 ADTVGISQLV
+638 ADTAGISELI
-648 KIRYEADAL
+648 KIRYKADVP
-657 VTATIYDADSNIVA
+657 VTATIYDAENNVVA
-671 QASSEGISG
+671 QVSSEGITG

-693 VEEDGERTEASIYMP
+693 AEEDGERTEASIYMP
-708 NSGYKIVFTHGD
+708 NGGYKILFTHGN
-720 SAGVSVNFN
+720 SADVSVNFN
-729 ASVSTLVD
+729 AYVSTLVD

-749 ASTHDSGLI
+749 ASTYDSGLI
-758 TSFDGTAQVIDND
+758 ASFDGTTQVIDND
-771 TITEIVEGTAE
+771 TITEIVGGTAE

-788 EIPSSIKVNK
+788 EIPSAIKVNK

-809 EAEAVSDKLVWHS
+809 EAGAVSDKLVWHS

-828 HVSESG
+828 RVSESG
-834 VLTAVGYGKTTI
+834 VLTAVGYGKTII

-856 AKVTVMQNATAVSF
+856 SEVTVIQNATAVSF

-895 DLTYSMDKEGIIEIN
+895 DLTYSMDKEGVIEIN

-1003 VGTKLGTTK
+1003 VGTKLGSTK

-1040 GAVSMVLTGAMLVV
+1040 GAVSMVMMGIMLVA
-1054 AGIAVNMGKRRKKH
+1054 AGAAVTLRKRRRRI

>member
-1 MKHTSKLL
+1 MKHTSELL

-23 PVHGV
+23 PVHGI
-28 HAEPETATVQKKAEL
+28 HAEPETATVQKNAEL

-50 GSMSGAIKNVKTG
+50 GSMSGAIENVKTR

-104 LWMNSTSEMVEVL
+104 PWMNSTSEMVEVL
-117 NGISAGGGGDDP
+117 NGISAGGGGDYP

-182 TAGITTSVVTEESE
+182 AAGITTSVVTEESE
-196 FSTYDALPDTTG
+196 FSTYDALPATTG

-251 YDGPDDGTSGGKRLW
+251 YDGPDGTNGGKCLWLRL
-266 FPENPFDLDT
+266 PANIVDLD
-276 IVGQE
+276 IIFGQE

-300 YERDEYGTNI
+300 YDHDEYGTRN
-310 APVYTTYETLVKNL
+310 TYKKLVNRL
-324 KKEFGGENGEYDV
+324 RKEFVDEYDV

-378 ASAFIAKSD
+378 ASAFIAKSN

-420 TLNVLGMDFW
+420 TLNVLGKDFW

-450 YQLLPSDEYLRQV
+450 YQLLPSDEYIRQI
-463 PLLDSSSTNW
+463 PMLNFNSDNW
-473 WTAWWNSESVD
+473 WNPWSNLEAIGSIGDYYRILNGSE
-484 SVDGYYN
+484 
-491 VLNRSPRINP
+491 RINP
-501 KLTIGIENETE
+501 HLTNGTD
-512 NKPNRSHKYFREKA
+512 RSHRYFRETA
-526 LNGDVVTQWS
+526 LKGDVISQWS
-536 LAALMEVDTL
+536 LASLMEVDTL

-557 KTARYRSDRNGGKKL
+557 KTALYRSGKKL
-572 ADIVYDR
+572 DDIIYDR
-579 NGDGTVQG
+579 NGDSTVQG
-587 MSATGSIDGF
+587 ISATGAVNGI
-597 VKLRTCFFSADHGKL
+597 VKLRVDFHSADHGGL
-612 TKDPKVLDQICT
+612 CKDSEVLSRICS
-624 EIKGMRNHSEKHYT
+624 EIRGMRTPVKNHHV
-638 ADTVGISQLV
+638 ADTAGISELI
-648 KIRYEADAL
+648 KIRYKADVP
-657 VTATIYDADSNIVA
+657 VTATIYDAENNVVA
-671 QASSEGISG
+671 QVSSEGITG

-693 VEEDGERTEASIYMP
+693 AEEDGERTEASIYMP
-708 NSGYKIVFTHGD
+708 NGGYKILFTHGN
-720 SAGVSVNFN
+720 SADVSVNFN
-729 ASVSTLVD
+729 AYVSTLVD

-749 ASTHDSGLI
+749 ASTYDSGLI
-758 TSFDGTAQVIDND
+758 ASFDGTTQVIDND
-771 TITEIVEGTAE
+771 TITEIVGGTAE

-788 EIPSSIKVNK
+788 EIPSAIKVNK

-809 EAEAVSDKLVWHS
+809 EAGAVSDKLVWHS

-828 HVSESG
+828 HVFESG
-834 VLTAVGYGKTTI
+834 VLTAVGYGKTII

-856 AKVTVMQNATAVSF
+856 SEVTVVQNATAVSF

-895 DLTYSMDKEGIIEIN
+895 DLTYSMDKEGVIEIN
-910 EFGVMHALAEGSVI
+910 EFGVMHALAEGSVV

-1003 VGTKLGTTK
+1003 IGTKLGSTK

-1040 GAVSMVLTGAMLVV
+1040 GAVSMVMTGIMLVA
-1054 AGIAVNMGKRRKKH
+1054 AGAAVTLRKRRRRI

>member
-23 PVHGV
+23 PTHGI
-28 HAEPETATVQKKAEL
+28 HAGTRTGTVPKKAEL

-50 GSMSGAIKNVKTG
+50 GSMGDAINNVKTG

-76 NLRIGIVEYRDIEE
+76 KLRIGIVEYRDIEE
-90 DGMDSTIIHELNHS
+90 DGLDSTIIHELNHS
-104 LWMNSTSEMVEVL
+104 PWMNSTSEMVGVL
-117 NGISAGGGGDDP
+117 GGIAADGGGDIP
-129 ETVIDGLGYL
+129 ESVIDGLGYL

-156 VLTDSGYKIANR
+156 VLTDAGYKVANR

-182 TAGITTSVVTEESE
+182 AAGINTSVVTEESE
-196 FSTYDALPDTTG
+196 FSTYEELYTTTG
-208 GIKADISSDF
+208 GTRANIYSDF

-231 LTGKAKKA
+231 LTEKAKKA

-251 YDGPDDGTSGGKRLW
+251 YDGPDGTAGG
-266 FPENPFDLDT
+266 DLVYVSIPGLILNMT
-276 IVGQE
+276 
-281 NLRKFYQDEYG
+281 KFFQDADS
-292 NGTQLHVD
+292 NGTRLHVD
-300 YERDEYGTNI
+300 YARDEYGANG
-310 APVYTTYETLVKNL
+310 TYKTLVDRL
-324 KKEFGGENGEYDV
+324 RAEFVDEYDV

-378 ASAFIAKSD
+378 ASAFIAKSN
-387 ANKLLVSKAIL
+387 ANKLLVSKAIM

-410 LPIERGDARK
+410 LPIERGDSRK
-420 TLNVLGMDFW
+420 FDFNEILSNIDW
-430 IDAITAN
+430 FSHGLDAITPKS
-437 WWVRG
+437 WVRG

-450 YQLLPSDEYLRQV
+450 YQLLPSSEYIRQI
-463 PLLDSSSTNW
+463 PMLNFNSDNW
-473 WTAWWNSESVD
+473 WNPWSNLEAIGSIGVYYRILNGSE
-484 SVDGYYN
+484 
-491 VLNRSPRINP
+491 RINP
-501 KLTIGIENETE
+501 NLTNGTD
-512 NKPNRSHKYFREKA
+512 RSHRYFRETA
-526 LNGDVVTQWS
+526 LKGDVISQWS
-536 LAALMEVDTL
+536 LASLMEVDTL

-557 KTARYRSDRNGGKKL
+557 KTVLYRNGVFGGKKL
-572 ADIVYDR
+572 DDIIYNR

-587 MSATGSIDGF
+587 ISATGAVNGI
-597 VKLRTCFFSADHGKL
+597 VKLRVDYYSADHGGL
-612 TKDPKVLDQICT
+612 CKDSEVLSRICS
-624 EIKGMRNHSEKHYT
+624 EIKGMRTPVKNHHV
-638 ADTVGISQLV
+638 ADTAGISELI
-648 KIRYEADAL
+648 KIRYKADVP
-657 VTATIYDADSNIVA
+657 VTATIYDAENNVVA
-671 QASSEGISG
+671 QVSSEGITG

-693 VEEDGERTEASIYMP
+693 AEEDGERTEASIYMP
-708 NSGYKIVFTHGD
+708 NGGYKILFTHGN
-720 SAGVSVNFN
+720 SADVSVNFN
-729 ASVSTLVD
+729 AYVSTLVD

-749 ASTHDSGLI
+749 ASTYDSGLI
-758 TSFDGTAQVIDND
+758 ASFDGTTQVIDND
-771 TITEIVEGTAE
+771 TITEIVGGTAE

-788 EIPSSIKVNK
+788 EIPSAIKVNK

-809 EAEAVSDKLVWHS
+809 EAGAVSDKVVWHS

-828 HVSESG
+828 RVSESG
-834 VLTAVGYGKTTI
+834 VLTAVGYGKTII

-856 AKVTVMQNATAVSF
+856 SEVTVIQNATAVSF

-895 DLTYSMDKEGIIEIN
+895 ELTYSMDKEGIIEIN

>member
-23 PVHGV
+23 PVHGI
-28 HAEPETATVQKKAEL
+28 HAEPETATVQKNAEL

-50 GSMSGAIKNVKTG
+50 GSMGDAINNVKTG

-76 NLRIGIVEYRDIEE
+76 KLRIGIVEYRDIEE
-90 DGMDSTIIHELNHS
+90 DGLDSTIIHELNHS
-104 LWMNSTSEMVEVL
+104 PWMNSTSEMVGVL
-117 NGISAGGGGDDP
+117 GGIAADGGGDIP
-129 ETVIDGLGYL
+129 ESVIDGLGYL

-156 VLTDSGYKIANR
+156 VLTDAGYKVANR

-182 TAGITTSVVTEESE
+182 AAGINTSVVTEESE
-196 FSTYDALPDTTG
+196 FSTYEELYTTTG
-208 GIKADISSDF
+208 GTRANIYSDF

-231 LTGKAKKA
+231 LTEKAKKA

-251 YDGPDDGTSGGKRLW
+251 YDGPDGTAGG
-266 FPENPFDLDT
+266 DLVYVSIPGLILNMT
-276 IVGQE
+276 
-281 NLRKFYQDEYG
+281 KFFQDADS
-292 NGTQLHVD
+292 NGTRLHVD
-300 YERDEYGTNI
+300 YARDEYGANG
-310 APVYTTYETLVKNL
+310 TYKTLVDRL
-324 KKEFGGENGEYDV
+324 RAEFVDEYDV

-378 ASAFIAKSD
+378 ASAFIAKSN
-387 ANKLLVSKAIL
+387 ANKLLVSKAIM

-410 LPIERGDARK
+410 LPIERGDSRK
-420 TLNVLGMDFW
+420 FDFNEILSNIDW
-430 IDAITAN
+430 FSHGLDAITPKS
-437 WWVRG
+437 WVRG

-450 YQLLPSDEYLRQV
+450 YQLLPSSEYIRQI
-463 PLLDSSSTNW
+463 PMLNFNSDNW
-473 WTAWWNSESVD
+473 WNPWSNLEAIGSIGVYYRILNGSE
-484 SVDGYYN
+484 
-491 VLNRSPRINP
+491 RINP
-501 KLTIGIENETE
+501 NLTNGTD
-512 NKPNRSHKYFREKA
+512 RSHRYFRETA
-526 LNGDVVTQWS
+526 LKGDVISQWS
-536 LAALMEVDTL
+536 LASLMEVDTL

-557 KTARYRSDRNGGKKL
+557 KTVLYRNGVFGGKKL
-572 ADIVYDR
+572 DDIIYNR

-587 MSATGSIDGF
+587 ISATGAVNGI
-597 VKLRTCFFSADHGKL
+597 VKLRVDYYSADHGGL
-612 TKDPKVLDQICT
+612 CKDSEVLSRICS
-624 EIKGMRNHSEKHYT
+624 EIKGMRTPVKNHHV
-638 ADTVGISQLV
+638 ADTAGISELI
-648 KIRYEADAL
+648 KIRYKADVP
-657 VTATIYDADSNIVA
+657 VTATIYDAENNVVA
-671 QASSEGISG
+671 QVSSEGITG

-693 VEEDGERTEASIYMP
+693 AEEDGERTEASIYMP
-708 NSGYKIVFTHGD
+708 NGGYKILFTHGN
-720 SAGVSVNFN
+720 SADVSANFN
-729 ASVSTLVD
+729 AYVSTLVD

-749 ASTHDSGLI
+749 ASTYDSGLI
-758 TSFDGTAQVIDND
+758 ASFDGTTQVIDND
-771 TITEIVEGTAE
+771 TITEIVGGTAE

-788 EIPSSIKVNK
+788 EIPSAIKVNK

-809 EAEAVSDKLVWHS
+809 EAGAVSDKVVWHS

-828 HVSESG
+828 RVSESG
-834 VLTAVGYGKTTI
+834 VLTAVGYGKTII

-856 AKVTVMQNATAVSF
+856 SEVTVIQNATAVSF

-895 DLTYSMDKEGIIEIN
+895 ELTYSMDKEGIIEIN

-1003 VGTKLGTTK
+1003 IGTKLGSTK

-1040 GAVSMVLTGAMLVV
+1040 GAVSMVMTGIMLVA
-1054 AGIAVNMGKRRKKH
+1054 AGAAVTLRKRRRRI

>member
-23 PVHGV
+23 PTHGIN
-28 HAEPETATVQKKAEL
+28 AGTRTGTVPKKAEL

-50 GSMSGAIKNVKTG
+50 GSMGDAINNVKTG

-76 NLRIGIVEYRDIEE
+76 KLRIGIVEYRDIEE
-90 DGMDSTIIHELNHS
+90 DGLDSTIIHELNHS
-104 LWMNSTSEMVEVL
+104 PWMNSTSEMVGVL
-117 NGISAGGGGDDP
+117 GGIAADGGGDIP
-129 ETVIDGLGYL
+129 ESVIDGLGYL

-156 VLTDSGYKIANR
+156 VLTDAGYKVANR

-182 TAGITTSVVTEESE
+182 AAGINTSVVTEESE
-196 FSTYDALPDTTG
+196 FSTYEELYTTTG
-208 GIKADISSDF
+208 GTRANIYSDF

-231 LTGKAKKA
+231 LTEKAKKA

-251 YDGPDDGTSGGKRLW
+251 YDGPDGTAGG
-266 FPENPFDLDT
+266 DLVYVSIPGLILNMT
-276 IVGQE
+276 
-281 NLRKFYQDEYG
+281 KFFQDADS
-292 NGTQLHVD
+292 NGTRLHVD
-300 YERDEYGTNI
+300 YERDEYGANG
-310 APVYTTYETLVKNL
+310 TYKTLVDRL
-324 KKEFGGENGEYDV
+324 RAEFVDEYDV

-378 ASAFIAKSD
+378 ASAFIAKSN

-410 LPIERGDARK
+410 LPIERGDSRK
-420 TLNVLGMDFW
+420 FDFNEILSNIDW
-430 IDAITAN
+430 FSHGLDAITPKS
-437 WWVRG
+437 WVRG

-450 YQLLPSDEYLRQV
+450 YQLLPSSEYIRQI
-463 PLLDSSSTNW
+463 PMLNFNSDNW
-473 WTAWWNSESVD
+473 WNPWSNLEAIGSIGDYYRILNGSE
-484 SVDGYYN
+484 
-491 VLNRSPRINP
+491 RINP
-501 KLTIGIENETE
+501 NLTNGTH
-512 NKPNRSHKYFREKA
+512 RSHRYFRETA
-526 LNGDVVTQWS
+526 LKGDVISQWS
-536 LAALMEVDTL
+536 LASLMEVDTL

-557 KTARYRSDRNGGKKL
+557 KTVLYRNGVFGGKKL
-572 ADIVYDR
+572 DDIIYNR

-587 MSATGSIDGF
+587 ISATGAVNGI
-597 VKLRTCFFSADHGKL
+597 VKLRVGYYSADHGGL
-612 TKDPKVLDQICT
+612 CKDSEVLSRICS
-624 EIKGMRNHSEKHYT
+624 EIKGMRTPVKNHHV
-638 ADTVGISQLV
+638 ADTAGISELI
-648 KIRYEADAL
+648 KIRYKADVP

-693 VEEDGERTEASIYMP
+693 AEEDGERTEASIYMP
-708 NSGYKIVFTHGD
+708 NGGYKILFTHGN
-720 SAGVSVNFN
+720 SADVSVNFN
-729 ASVSTLVD
+729 AYVSTLVD

-749 ASTHDSGLI
+749 ASTYDSGLI
-758 TSFDGTAQVIDND
+758 ASFDGTTQVIDND
-771 TITEIVEGTAE
+771 TITEIVGGTAE

-809 EAEAVSDKLVWHS
+809 EAGAVSDKLVWHS

-834 VLTAVGYGKTTI
+834 VLTAVGYGKTII

-856 AKVTVMQNATAVSF
+856 SEVTVIQNATAVSF

-885 SFEPVSATET
+885 SFEPVSTTET
-895 DLTYSMDKEGIIEIN
+895 ELTYSMDKEGIIEIN

>member
-1 MKHTSKLL
+1 MSKLENYYGKFCEDKR
-9 TALLLTMAFLVSAL
+9 LLSR
-23 PVHGV
+23 HG
-28 HAEPETATVQKKAEL
+28 Q
-43 VFVIDST
+43 
-50 GSMSGAIKNVKTG
+50 
-63 ITSFVNSLETQGV
+63 
-76 NLRIGIVEYRDIEE
+76 VEYTTSMKYIHKYLKSEDRILDIGAGTGRYSVALSNE
-90 DGMDSTIIHELNHS
+90 GF
-104 LWMNSTSEMVEVL
+104 

-156 VLTDSGYKIANR
+156 VLTDAGCKIANR
-168 HGFNSLQEVADALL
+168 HGYNSLQEVADALL
-182 TAGITTSVVTEESE
+182 QADIHTSVVTKASE
-196 FSTYDALPDTTG
+196 YSTYEELYTTTG
-208 GIKADISSDF
+208 GTKADIYSDF

-251 YDGPDDGTSGGKRLW
+251 YDGPDGTTGGKRLW
-266 FPENPFDLDT
+266 FPANPLDLDT

-300 YERDEYGTNI
+300 YDRDEYG
-310 APVYTTYETLVKNL
+310 VWSTYKTLVKKL
-324 KKEFGGENGEYDV
+324 KEEFDGKYDV

-349 DSVKKLERDIRK
+349 DSVTKLENDIRK
-361 NHYDSVIFVT
+361 NDYNSVIFVT

-378 ASAFIAKSD
+378 ASAFIAKSN

-410 LPIERGDARK
+410 LPIERGDSRK
-420 TLNVLGMDFW
+420 TSNVLGMEFW
-430 IDAITAN
+430 IDAFTAN

-450 YQLLPSDEYLRQV
+450 YQLLPSSEYIRQI
-463 PLLDSSSTNW
+463 PMLNFNSDNW
-473 WTAWWNSESVD
+473 WSPWSNLEAIGSIGDYYRILNGSE
-484 SVDGYYN
+484 
-491 VLNRSPRINP
+491 RINP
-501 KLTIGIENETE
+501 NLTNGTE
-512 NKPNRSHKYFREKA
+512 RSHRYFRETA
-526 LNGDVVTQWS
+526 LKGDVISQWS
-536 LAALMEVDTL
+536 LASLMEVDTL
-546 LICTTSGHSTT
+546 LICTASGHSTT
-557 KTARYRSDRNGGKKL
+557 KTARYRNGIFGGKKL
-572 ADIVYDR
+572 DDIIYDK

-587 MSATGSIDGF
+587 ISATGAVNGI
-597 VKLRTCFFSADHGKL
+597 VKLRVDYYSADHGGL
-612 TKDPKVLDQICT
+612 AKDSEVLSRICS
-624 EIKGMRNHSEKHYT
+624 EIKGMRIPVKNHHV
-638 ADTVGISQLV
+638 ADTAGISELI
-648 KIRYEADAL
+648 KIRYEADVP
-657 VTATIYDADSNIVA
+657 VTATIYDAENNVVA
-671 QASSEGISG
+671 QASSEGITG
-680 FDENDFIFDSFAD
+680 FDEKDFIFDSFAD
-693 VEEDGERTEASIYMP
+693 AEEDGERTEASIYMP

-720 SAGVSVNFN
+720 SADVSVNFS
-729 ASVSTLVD
+729 AYVSTLVD
-737 DGWKDFSVMTSV
+737 DGWKDFGVMTSV
-749 ASTHDSGLI
+749 ASTYDSGLI
-758 TSFDGTAQVIDND
+758 TSFDGTAQVIGND
-771 TITEIVEGTAE
+771 TIIEIVEGTAE

-834 VLTAVGYGKTTI
+834 VLTATGYGKTII

-856 AKVTVMQNATAVSF
+856 SEVTVIQNATAVSF

-885 SFEPVSATET
+885 SFEPVSTTET
-895 DLTYSMDKEGIIEIN
+895 ELTYSMDKEGIIEIN

-924 VTGTTAYGVSGQFT
+924 VMGTTAYGVSGQFT

-992 RLTPGDAQAEI
+992 NLTPGDAQAKI

>member
-23 PVHGV
+23 PVHGI

-50 GSMSGAIKNVKTG
+50 GSMGDAINNVKTG

-76 NLRIGIVEYRDIEE
+76 KLRIGIVEYRDIEE
-90 DGMDSTIIHELNHS
+90 DGLDSTIIHELNHS
-104 LWMNSTSEMVEVL
+104 PWMNSTSEMVGVL
-117 NGISAGGGGDDP
+117 GGIAADGGGDIP
-129 ETVIDGLGYL
+129 ESVIDGLGYL

-156 VLTDSGYKIANR
+156 VLTDAGYKVANR

-182 TAGITTSVVTEESE
+182 HAGINTSVVTEESE
-196 FSTYDALPDTTG
+196 FSTYEELYTTTG
-208 GIKADISSDF
+208 GTRANIYSDF

-231 LTGKAKKA
+231 LTEKAKKA

-246 LGSEL
+246 LGSQL
-251 YDGPDDGTSGGKRLW
+251 YEGRDGTAGG
-266 FPENPFDLDT
+266 
-276 IVGQE
+276 
-281 NLRKFYQDEYG
+281 NLIFVQLPNLIMNMDKFLQDANS
-292 NGTQLHVD
+292 NGTRLHVD
-300 YERDEYGTNI
+300 YARDEYGANG
-310 APVYTTYETLVKNL
+310 TYKTLVDRL
-324 KKEFGGENGEYDV
+324 RAEFVDEYDV

-378 ASAFIAKSD
+378 ASAFIAKSN

-410 LPIERGDARK
+410 LPIERGDSRK
-420 TLNVLGMDFW
+420 FDFNEILSNIDW
-430 IDAITAN
+430 FSHGLDAITPKS
-437 WWVRG
+437 WVRG

-450 YQLLPSDEYLRQV
+450 YQLLPSSEYIRQI
-463 PLLDSSSTNW
+463 PMLNFNSDNW
-473 WTAWWNSESVD
+473 WNPWSNLEAIGSIGVYYRILNGSE
-484 SVDGYYN
+484 
-491 VLNRSPRINP
+491 RINP
-501 KLTIGIENETE
+501 NLTNGTD
-512 NKPNRSHKYFREKA
+512 RSHRYFRETA
-526 LNGDVVTQWS
+526 LKGDVISQWS
-536 LAALMEVDTL
+536 LASLMEVDTL

-557 KTARYRSDRNGGKKL
+557 KTVLYRNGVFGGKKL
-572 ADIVYDR
+572 DDIIYNR

-587 MSATGSIDGF
+587 ISATGAVNGI
-597 VKLRTCFFSADHGKL
+597 VKLRVDYYSADHGGL
-612 TKDPKVLDQICT
+612 CKDSEVLSRICS
-624 EIKGMRNHSEKHYT
+624 EIRGMRTPVKNHHVADT
-638 ADTVGISQLV
+638 ADISELI
-648 KIRYEADAL
+648 KIRYKADVP
-657 VTATIYDADSNIVA
+657 VTATIYDAENNVVA
-671 QASSEGISG
+671 QVSSEGITG

-693 VEEDGERTEASIYMP
+693 AEEDGERTEASIYMP
-708 NSGYKIVFTHGD
+708 NGGYKILFTHGN
-720 SAGVSVNFN
+720 SADVSVNFN
-729 ASVSTLVD
+729 AYVSTLVD

-749 ASTHDSGLI
+749 ASTYDSGLI
-758 TSFDGTAQVIDND
+758 ASFDGTTQVIDND
-771 TITEIVEGTAE
+771 TITEIVGGTAE

-788 EIPSSIKVNK
+788 EIPSAIKVNK

-809 EAEAVSDKLVWHS
+809 EAGAVSDKLVWHS

-828 HVSESG
+828 RVSESG
-834 VLTAVGYGKTTI
+834 VLTAVGYGKTII

-856 AKVTVMQNATAVSF
+856 SEVTVIQNATAVSF

-895 DLTYSMDKEGIIEIN
+895 ELTYSMDKEGIIEIN

-924 VTGTTAYGVSGQFT
+924 VTGTTAYSVSGQFT

>member
-23 PVHGV
+23 PTHGIN
-28 HAEPETATVQKKAEL
+28 AGTRTGTVPKKAEL

-50 GSMSGAIKNVKTG
+50 GSMGDAINNVKTG

-76 NLRIGIVEYRDIEE
+76 KLRIGIVEYRDIEE
-90 DGMDSTIIHELNHS
+90 DGLDSTIIHELNHS
-104 LWMNSTSEMVEVL
+104 PWMNSTSEMVGVL
-117 NGISAGGGGDDP
+117 GGIAADGGGDIP
-129 ETVIDGLGYL
+129 ESVIDGLGYL

-156 VLTDSGYKIANR
+156 VLTDAGYKVANR

-182 TAGITTSVVTEESE
+182 AAGINTSVVTEESE
-196 FSTYDALPDTTG
+196 FSTYEELYTTTG
-208 GIKADISSDF
+208 GTRANIYSDF

-231 LTGKAKKA
+231 LTEKAKKA

-251 YDGPDDGTSGGKRLW
+251 YDGPDGTAGG
-266 FPENPFDLDT
+266 DLVYVSIPGLILNMT
-276 IVGQE
+276 
-281 NLRKFYQDEYG
+281 KFFQDADS
-292 NGTQLHVD
+292 NGTRLHVD
-300 YERDEYGTNI
+300 YARDEYGANG
-310 APVYTTYETLVKNL
+310 TYKTLVDRL
-324 KKEFGGENGEYDV
+324 RAEFVDEYDV

-378 ASAFIAKSD
+378 ASAFIAKSN

-410 LPIERGDARK
+410 LPIERGDSRK
-420 TLNVLGMDFW
+420 FDFNEILSNIDW
-430 IDAITAN
+430 FSHGLDAITPKS
-437 WWVRG
+437 WVRG

-450 YQLLPSDEYLRQV
+450 YQLLPSSEYIRQI
-463 PLLDSSSTNW
+463 PMLNFNSDNW
-473 WTAWWNSESVD
+473 WNPWSNLEAIGSIGVYYRILNGSE
-484 SVDGYYN
+484 
-491 VLNRSPRINP
+491 RINP
-501 KLTIGIENETE
+501 NLTNGTD
-512 NKPNRSHKYFREKA
+512 RSHRYFRETA
-526 LNGDVVTQWS
+526 LKGDVISQWS
-536 LAALMEVDTL
+536 LASLMEVDTL

-557 KTARYRSDRNGGKKL
+557 KTVLYRNGVFGGKKL
-572 ADIVYDR
+572 DDIIYNR

-587 MSATGSIDGF
+587 ISATGAVNGI
-597 VKLRTCFFSADHGKL
+597 VKLRVDYYSADHGGL
-612 TKDPKVLDQICT
+612 CKDSEVLSRICS
-624 EIKGMRNHSEKHYT
+624 EIRGMRTPVKNHHVADT
-638 ADTVGISQLV
+638 ADISELI
-648 KIRYEADAL
+648 KIRYKADVP
-657 VTATIYDADSNIVA
+657 VTATIYDAENNVVA
-671 QASSEGISG
+671 QVSSEGITG

-693 VEEDGERTEASIYMP
+693 AEEDGERTEASIYMP
-708 NSGYKIVFTHGD
+708 NGGYKILFTHGN
-720 SAGVSVNFN
+720 SADVSVNFN
-729 ASVSTLVD
+729 AYVSTLVD

-749 ASTHDSGLI
+749 ASTYDSGLI
-758 TSFDGTAQVIDND
+758 ASFDGTTQVIDND
-771 TITEIVEGTAE
+771 TITEIVGGTAE

-788 EIPSSIKVNK
+788 EIPSAIKVNK

-809 EAEAVSDKLVWHS
+809 EAGAVSDKLVWHS
-822 ADESIA
+822 ADESIVR
-828 HVSESG
+828 VSESG
-834 VLTAVGYGKTTI
+834 VLTAVGYGKTII
-846 SATDGNKAVT
+846 SATDGNKVVT
-856 AKVTVMQNATAVSF
+856 SEVTVIQNATAVSF

-895 DLTYSMDKEGIIEIN
+895 ELTYSMDKEGIIEIN

-1003 VGTKLGTTK
+1003 IGTKLGSTK

-1040 GAVSMVLTGAMLVV
+1040 GAVSMVMMGIMLVATGA
-1054 AGIAVNMGKRRKKH
+1054 AVTLRKRRRRI

>member
-23 PVHGV
+23 PVHGI

-50 GSMSGAIKNVKTG
+50 GSMGGAINNVKTG

-76 NLRIGIVEYRDIEE
+76 NLRIGIVEYRDIEV
-90 DGMDSTIIHELNHS
+90 DGLDSTIIHELNHS
-104 LWMNSTSEMVEVL
+104 PWMNSTSEMVEVL

-156 VLTDSGYKIANR
+156 VLTDAGCKIANR
-168 HGFNSLQEVADALL
+168 HGYNSLQEVADALL
-182 TAGITTSVVTEESE
+182 QADIHTSVVTKASE
-196 FSTYDALPDTTG
+196 YSTYEELYTTTG
-208 GIKADISSDF
+208 GTKADIYSDF

-251 YDGPDDGTSGGKRLW
+251 YDGPDGTTGGKRLW
-266 FPENPFDLDT
+266 FPANPLDLDT

-300 YERDEYGTNI
+300 YDRDEYG
-310 APVYTTYETLVKNL
+310 VWSTYKTLVKKL
-324 KKEFGGENGEYDV
+324 KEEFDGKYDV

-349 DSVKKLERDIRK
+349 DSVTKLENDIRK
-361 NHYDSVIFVT
+361 NDYNSVIFVT

-378 ASAFIAKSD
+378 ASAFIAKSN

-410 LPIERGDARK
+410 LPIERGDSRK
-420 TLNVLGMDFW
+420 TSNVLGMEFW
-430 IDAITAN
+430 IDAFTAN

-450 YQLLPSDEYLRQV
+450 YQLLPSSEYIRQI
-463 PLLDSSSTNW
+463 PMLNFNSDNW
-473 WTAWWNSESVD
+473 WSPWSNLEAIGSIGDYYRILNGSE
-484 SVDGYYN
+484 
-491 VLNRSPRINP
+491 RINP
-501 KLTIGIENETE
+501 NLTNGTE
-512 NKPNRSHKYFREKA
+512 RSHRYFRETA
-526 LNGDVVTQWS
+526 LKGDVISQWS
-536 LAALMEVDTL
+536 LASLMEVDTL
-546 LICTTSGHSTT
+546 LICTASGHSTT
-557 KTARYRSDRNGGKKL
+557 KTARYRNGIFGGKKL
-572 ADIVYDR
+572 DDIIYDK

-587 MSATGSIDGF
+587 ISATGAVNGI
-597 VKLRTCFFSADHGKL
+597 VKLRVDYYSADHGGL
-612 TKDPKVLDQICT
+612 AKDSEVLSRICS
-624 EIKGMRNHSEKHYT
+624 EIKGMRIPVKNHHV
-638 ADTVGISQLV
+638 ADTAGISELI
-648 KIRYEADAL
+648 KIRYEADVP
-657 VTATIYDADSNIVA
+657 VTATIYDAENNVVA
-671 QASSEGISG
+671 QASSEGITG

-693 VEEDGERTEASIYMP
+693 AEEDGERTEASIYMP

-720 SAGVSVNFN
+720 SADVSVNFS
-729 ASVSTLVD
+729 AYVSTLVD
-737 DGWKDFSVMTSV
+737 DGWKDFGVMTSV
-749 ASTHDSGLI
+749 ASTYDSGLI
-758 TSFDGTAQVIDND
+758 TSFDGTAQVIGND
-771 TITEIVEGTAE
+771 TIIEIVEGTAE

-834 VLTAVGYGKTTI
+834 VLTATGYGKTII

-856 AKVTVMQNATAVSF
+856 SEVTVIQNATAVSF

-885 SFEPVSATET
+885 SFEPVSTTET
-895 DLTYSMDKEGIIEIN
+895 ELTYSMDKEGIIEIN

-924 VTGTTAYGVSGQFT
+924 VIGTTAYGVSGQFT

-992 RLTPGDAQAEI
+992 NLTPGDAQAEI

>member
-23 PVHGV
+23 PVHGI

-50 GSMSGAIKNVKTG
+50 GSMGGAINNVKTG

-76 NLRIGIVEYRDIEE
+76 NLRIGIVEYRDIEV
-90 DGMDSTIIHELNHS
+90 DGLDSTIIHELNHS
-104 LWMNSTSEMVEVL
+104 PWMNSTSEMVEVL

-156 VLTDSGYKIANR
+156 VLTDAGCKIANR
-168 HGFNSLQEVADALL
+168 HGYNSLQEVADALL
-182 TAGITTSVVTEESE
+182 QADIHTSVVTKASE
-196 FSTYDALPDTTG
+196 YSTYEELYTTTG
-208 GIKADISSDF
+208 GTKADIYSDF

-239 IYVLPGY
+239 IYVLLGY

-251 YDGPDDGTSGGKRLW
+251 YDGPDGTTGGKRLW
-266 FPENPFDLDT
+266 FPANPLDLDT

-300 YERDEYGTNI
+300 YDRDEYG
-310 APVYTTYETLVKNL
+310 VWSTYKTLVKKL
-324 KKEFGGENGEYDV
+324 KEEFDGKYDV

-349 DSVKKLERDIRK
+349 DSVTKLENDIRK
-361 NHYDSVIFVT
+361 NDYNSVIFVT

-378 ASAFIAKSD
+378 ASAFIAKSN

-410 LPIERGDARK
+410 LPIERGDSRK
-420 TLNVLGMDFW
+420 TSNVLGMEFW
-430 IDAITAN
+430 IDAFTAN

-450 YQLLPSDEYLRQV
+450 YQLLPSSEYIRQI
-463 PLLDSSSTNW
+463 PMLNFNSDNW
-473 WTAWWNSESVD
+473 WSPWSNLEAIGSIGDYYRILNGSE
-484 SVDGYYN
+484 
-491 VLNRSPRINP
+491 RINP
-501 KLTIGIENETE
+501 NLTNGTE
-512 NKPNRSHKYFREKA
+512 RSHRYFRETA
-526 LNGDVVTQWS
+526 LKGDVISQWS
-536 LAALMEVDTL
+536 LASLMEVDTL
-546 LICTTSGHSTT
+546 LICTASGHSTT
-557 KTARYRSDRNGGKKL
+557 KTARYRNGIFGGKKL
-572 ADIVYDR
+572 DDIIYDK

-587 MSATGSIDGF
+587 ISATGAVNGI
-597 VKLRTCFFSADHGKL
+597 VKLRVDYYSADHGGL
-612 TKDPKVLDQICT
+612 AKDSEVLSRICS
-624 EIKGMRNHSEKHYT
+624 EIKGMRIPVKNHHV
-638 ADTVGISQLV
+638 ADTAGISELI
-648 KIRYEADAL
+648 KIRYEADVP
-657 VTATIYDADSNIVA
+657 VTATIYDAENNVVA
-671 QASSEGISG
+671 QASSEGITG
-680 FDENDFIFDSFAD
+680 FDEKDFIFDSFAD
-693 VEEDGERTEASIYMP
+693 AEEDGERTEASIYMP

-720 SAGVSVNFN
+720 SADVSVNFS
-729 ASVSTLVD
+729 AYVSTLVD
-737 DGWKDFSVMTSV
+737 DGWKDFGVMTSV
-749 ASTHDSGLI
+749 ASTYDSGLI
-758 TSFDGTAQVIDND
+758 TSFDGTAQVIGND
-771 TITEIVEGTAE
+771 TIIEIVEGTAE

-834 VLTAVGYGKTTI
+834 VLTATGYGKTII

-856 AKVTVMQNATAVSF
+856 SEVTVIQNATAVSF

-885 SFEPVSATET
+885 SFEPVSTTET
-895 DLTYSMDKEGIIEIN
+895 ELTYSMDKEGIIEIN

-924 VTGTTAYGVSGQFT
+924 VMGTTAYGVSGQFT

-992 RLTPGDAQAEI
+992 NLTPGDAQAKI

>member
-1 MKHTSKLL
+1 M
-9 TALLLTMAFLVSAL
+9 
-23 PVHGV
+23 
-28 HAEPETATVQKKAEL
+28 
-43 VFVIDST
+43 
-50 GSMSGAIKNVKTG
+50 
-63 ITSFVNSLETQGV
+63 
-76 NLRIGIVEYRDIEE
+76 R
-90 DGMDSTIIHELNHS
+90 
-104 LWMNSTSEMVEVL
+104 
-117 NGISAGGGGDDP
+117 
-129 ETVIDGLGYL
+129 
-139 VDGET
+139 
-144 IPWSSDSYKFAV
+144 
-156 VLTDSGYKIANR
+156 
-168 HGFNSLQEVADALL
+168 
-182 TAGITTSVVTEESE
+182 
-196 FSTYDALPDTTG
+196 
-208 GIKADISSDF
+208 
-218 STVLADL
+218 
-225 ANQILG
+225 
-231 LTGKAKKA
+231 
-239 IYVLPGY
+239 
-246 LGSEL
+246 
-251 YDGPDDGTSGGKRLW
+251 
-266 FPENPFDLDT
+266 
-276 IVGQE
+276 
-281 NLRKFYQDEYG
+281 
-292 NGTQLHVD
+292 
-300 YERDEYGTNI
+300 
-310 APVYTTYETLVKNL
+310 
-324 KKEFGGENGEYDV
+324 KEFVDEYDV

-378 ASAFIAKSD
+378 ASAFIAKSN

-420 TLNVLGMDFW
+420 TLNVLGKDFW

-450 YQLLPSDEYLRQV
+450 YQLLPSDEYIRQI
-463 PLLDSSSTNW
+463 PMLNFNSDNW
-473 WTAWWNSESVD
+473 WNPWSNLEAIGSIGDYYRILNGSE
-484 SVDGYYN
+484 
-491 VLNRSPRINP
+491 RINP
-501 KLTIGIENETE
+501 HLTNGTD
-512 NKPNRSHKYFREKA
+512 RSHRYFRETA
-526 LNGDVVTQWS
+526 LKGDVISQWS
-536 LAALMEVDTL
+536 LASLMEVDTL

-557 KTARYRSDRNGGKKL
+557 KTALYRSGKKL
-572 ADIVYDR
+572 DDIIYDR
-579 NGDGTVQG
+579 NGDSTVQG
-587 MSATGSIDGF
+587 ISATGAVNGI
-597 VKLRTCFFSADHGKL
+597 VKLRVDFHSADHGGL
-612 TKDPKVLDQICT
+612 CKDSEVLSRICS
-624 EIKGMRNHSEKHYT
+624 EIRGMRTPVKNHHV
-638 ADTVGISQLV
+638 ADTAGISELI
-648 KIRYEADAL
+648 KIRYKADVP
-657 VTATIYDADSNIVA
+657 VTATIYDAENNVVA
-671 QASSEGISG
+671 QVSSEGITG

-693 VEEDGERTEASIYMP
+693 AEEDGERTEASIYMP
-708 NSGYKIVFTHGD
+708 NGGYKILFTHGN
-720 SAGVSVNFN
+720 SADVSVNFN
-729 ASVSTLVD
+729 AYVSTLVD

-749 ASTHDSGLI
+749 ASTYDSGLI
-758 TSFDGTAQVIDND
+758 ASFDGTTQVIDND
-771 TITEIVEGTAE
+771 TITEIVGGTAE

-788 EIPSSIKVNK
+788 EIPSAIKVNK

-809 EAEAVSDKLVWHS
+809 EAGAVSDKLVWHS

-834 VLTAVGYGKTTI
+834 VLTAVGYGKTII

-856 AKVTVMQNATAVSF
+856 SEVTVVQNATAVSF

-895 DLTYSMDKEGIIEIN
+895 DLTYSMDKEGVIEIN
-910 EFGVMHALAEGSVI
+910 EFGVMHALAEGSVV

-1003 VGTKLGTTK
+1003 IGTKLGSTK

-1040 GAVSMVLTGAMLVV
+1040 GAVSMVMTGIMLVA
-1054 AGIAVNMGKRRKKH
+1054 AGAAVTLRKRRRRI

>member
-23 PVHGV
+23 PTHGIN
-28 HAEPETATVQKKAEL
+28 AGTRTGTVPKKAEL

-50 GSMSGAIKNVKTG
+50 GSMGDAINNVKTG

-76 NLRIGIVEYRDIEE
+76 KLRIGIVEYRDIEE
-90 DGMDSTIIHELNHS
+90 DGLDSTIIHELNHS
-104 LWMNSTSEMVEVL
+104 PWMNSTSEMVGVL
-117 NGISAGGGGDDP
+117 GGIAADGGGDIP
-129 ETVIDGLGYL
+129 ESVIDGLGYL

-156 VLTDSGYKIANR
+156 VLTDAGYKVANR

-182 TAGITTSVVTEESE
+182 AAGINTSVVTEESE
-196 FSTYDALPDTTG
+196 FSTYEELYTTTG
-208 GIKADISSDF
+208 GTRANIYSDF

-231 LTGKAKKA
+231 LTEKAKKA

-251 YDGPDDGTSGGKRLW
+251 YDGPDGTAGG
-266 FPENPFDLDT
+266 DLVYVSIPGLILNMT
-276 IVGQE
+276 
-281 NLRKFYQDEYG
+281 KFFQDADS
-292 NGTQLHVD
+292 NGTRLHVD
-300 YERDEYGTNI
+300 YARDEYGANG
-310 APVYTTYETLVKNL
+310 TYKTLVDRL
-324 KKEFGGENGEYDV
+324 RAEFVDEYDV

-378 ASAFIAKSD
+378 ASAFIAKSN
-387 ANKLLVSKAIL
+387 ANKLLVSKAIM

-410 LPIERGDARK
+410 LPIERGDSRK
-420 TLNVLGMDFW
+420 FDFNEILSNIDW
-430 IDAITAN
+430 FSHGLDAITPKS
-437 WWVRG
+437 WVRG

-450 YQLLPSDEYLRQV
+450 YQLLPSSEYIRQI
-463 PLLDSSSTNW
+463 PMLNFNSDNW
-473 WTAWWNSESVD
+473 WNPWSNLEAIGSIGVYYRILNGSE
-484 SVDGYYN
+484 
-491 VLNRSPRINP
+491 RINP
-501 KLTIGIENETE
+501 NLTNGTD
-512 NKPNRSHKYFREKA
+512 RSHRYFRETA
-526 LNGDVVTQWS
+526 LKGDVISQWS
-536 LAALMEVDTL
+536 LASLMEVDTL

-557 KTARYRSDRNGGKKL
+557 KTVLYRNGVFGGKKL
-572 ADIVYDR
+572 DDIIYNR

-587 MSATGSIDGF
+587 ISATGAVNGI
-597 VKLRTCFFSADHGKL
+597 VKLRVDYYSADHGGL
-612 TKDPKVLDQICT
+612 CKDSEVLSRICS
-624 EIKGMRNHSEKHYT
+624 EIKGMRTPVKNHHV
-638 ADTVGISQLV
+638 ADTAGISELI
-648 KIRYEADAL
+648 KIRYKADVP
-657 VTATIYDADSNIVA
+657 VTATIYDAENNVVA
-671 QASSEGISG
+671 QVSSEGITG

-693 VEEDGERTEASIYMP
+693 AEEDGERTEASIYMP
-708 NSGYKIVFTHGD
+708 NGGYKILFTHGN
-720 SAGVSVNFN
+720 SADVSVNFN
-729 ASVSTLVD
+729 AYVSTLVD

-749 ASTHDSGLI
+749 ASTYDSGLI
-758 TSFDGTAQVIDND
+758 ASFDGTTQVIDND
-771 TITEIVEGTAE
+771 TITEIVGGTAE

-788 EIPSSIKVNK
+788 EIPSAIKVNK

-809 EAEAVSDKLVWHS
+809 EAGAVSDKVVWHS

-828 HVSESG
+828 RVSESG
-834 VLTAVGYGKTTI
+834 VLTAVGYGKTII

-856 AKVTVMQNATAVSF
+856 SEVTVIQNATAVSF

-895 DLTYSMDKEGIIEIN
+895 ELTYSMDKEGIIEIN

-938 VTVKDDTNY
+938 VTVEDDTNY

-1003 VGTKLGTTK
+1003 IGTKLGSTK

>member
-23 PVHGV
+23 PTHGIN
-28 HAEPETATVQKKAEL
+28 AGTRTGTVPKKAEL

-50 GSMSGAIKNVKTG
+50 GSMGDAINNVKTG

-76 NLRIGIVEYRDIEE
+76 KLRIGIVEYRDIEE
-90 DGMDSTIIHELNHS
+90 DGLDSTIIHELNHS
-104 LWMNSTSEMVEVL
+104 PWMNSTSEMVGVL
-117 NGISAGGGGDDP
+117 GGIAADGGGDIP
-129 ETVIDGLGYL
+129 ESVIDGLGYL

-156 VLTDSGYKIANR
+156 VLTDAGYKVANR

-182 TAGITTSVVTEESE
+182 AAGINTSVVTEVSE
-196 FSTYDALPDTTG
+196 FSTYEELYTTTG
-208 GIKADISSDF
+208 GTRANIYSDF

-231 LTGKAKKA
+231 LTEKAKKA

-251 YDGPDDGTSGGKRLW
+251 YDGPDGTAGG
-266 FPENPFDLDT
+266 DLVYVSIPGLILNMT
-276 IVGQE
+276 
-281 NLRKFYQDEYG
+281 KFFQDADS
-292 NGTQLHVD
+292 NGTRLHVD
-300 YERDEYGTNI
+300 YARDEYGANG
-310 APVYTTYETLVKNL
+310 TYKTLVDRL
-324 KKEFGGENGEYDV
+324 RAEFVDEYDV

-378 ASAFIAKSD
+378 ASAFIAKSN
-387 ANKLLVSKAIL
+387 ANKLLVSKAIM

-410 LPIERGDARK
+410 LPIERGDSRK
-420 TLNVLGMDFW
+420 FDFNEILSNIDW
-430 IDAITAN
+430 FSHGLDAITPKS
-437 WWVRG
+437 WVRG

-450 YQLLPSDEYLRQV
+450 YQLLPSSEYIRQI
-463 PLLDSSSTNW
+463 PMLNFNSDNW
-473 WTAWWNSESVD
+473 WNPWSNLEAIGSIGVYYRILNGSE
-484 SVDGYYN
+484 
-491 VLNRSPRINP
+491 RINP
-501 KLTIGIENETE
+501 NLTNGTD
-512 NKPNRSHKYFREKA
+512 RSHRYFRETA
-526 LNGDVVTQWS
+526 LKGDVISQWS
-536 LAALMEVDTL
+536 LASLMEVDTL

-557 KTARYRSDRNGGKKL
+557 KTVLYRNGVFGGKKL
-572 ADIVYDR
+572 DDIIYNR

-587 MSATGSIDGF
+587 ISATGAVNGI
-597 VKLRTCFFSADHGKL
+597 VKLRVDYYSADHGGL
-612 TKDPKVLDQICT
+612 CKDSEVLSRICS
-624 EIKGMRNHSEKHYT
+624 EIKGMRTPVKNHHV
-638 ADTVGISQLV
+638 ADTAGISELI
-648 KIRYEADAL
+648 KIRYKADVP
-657 VTATIYDADSNIVA
+657 VTATIYDAENNVVA
-671 QASSEGISG
+671 QVSSEGITG

-693 VEEDGERTEASIYMP
+693 AEEDGERTEASIYMP
-708 NSGYKIVFTHGD
+708 NGGYKILFTHGN
-720 SAGVSVNFN
+720 SADVSVNFN
-729 ASVSTLVD
+729 AYVSTLVD

-749 ASTHDSGLI
+749 ASTYDSGLI
-758 TSFDGTAQVIDND
+758 ASFDGTTQVIDND
-771 TITEIVEGTAE
+771 TITEIVGGTAE

-788 EIPSSIKVNK
+788 EIPSAIKVNK

-809 EAEAVSDKLVWHS
+809 EAGAVSDKMVWHS

-828 HVSESG
+828 RVSESG
-834 VLTAVGYGKTTI
+834 VLTAVGYGKTII

-856 AKVTVMQNATAVSF
+856 SEVTVIQNATAVSF

-895 DLTYSMDKEGIIEIN
+895 ELTYSMDKEGIIEIN

-1003 VGTKLGTTK
+1003 IGTKLGSTK
-1012 VTAVSED
+1012 VMAVSED

>member
-23 PVHGV
+23 PTHGIN
-28 HAEPETATVQKKAEL
+28 AGTRTGTVPKKAEL

-50 GSMSGAIKNVKTG
+50 GSMGDAINNVKTG

-76 NLRIGIVEYRDIEE
+76 KLRIGIVEYRDIEE
-90 DGMDSTIIHELNHS
+90 DGLDSTIIHELNHS
-104 LWMNSTSEMVEVL
+104 PWMNSTSEMVGVL
-117 NGISAGGGGDDP
+117 GGIAADGGGDIP
-129 ETVIDGLGYL
+129 ESVIDGLGYL

-156 VLTDSGYKIANR
+156 VLTDAGYKVANR

-182 TAGITTSVVTEESE
+182 AAGINTSVVTEESE
-196 FSTYDALPDTTG
+196 FSTYEELYTTTG
-208 GIKADISSDF
+208 GTRANIYSDF

-231 LTGKAKKA
+231 LTEKAKKA

-251 YDGPDDGTSGGKRLW
+251 YDGPDGTAGG
-266 FPENPFDLDT
+266 DLVYVSIPGLILNMT
-276 IVGQE
+276 
-281 NLRKFYQDEYG
+281 KFFQDADS
-292 NGTQLHVD
+292 NGTRLHVD
-300 YERDEYGTNI
+300 YARDEYGANG
-310 APVYTTYETLVKNL
+310 TYKTLVDRL
-324 KKEFGGENGEYDV
+324 RAEFVDEYDV

-378 ASAFIAKSD
+378 ASAFIAKSN
-387 ANKLLVSKAIL
+387 ANKLLVSKAIM

-410 LPIERGDARK
+410 LPIERGDSRK
-420 TLNVLGMDFW
+420 FDFNEILSNIDW
-430 IDAITAN
+430 FSHGLDAITPKS
-437 WWVRG
+437 WVRG

-450 YQLLPSDEYLRQV
+450 YQLLPSSEYIRQI
-463 PLLDSSSTNW
+463 PMLNFNSDNW
-473 WTAWWNSESVD
+473 WNPWSNLEAIGSIGVYYRILNGSE
-484 SVDGYYN
+484 
-491 VLNRSPRINP
+491 RINP
-501 KLTIGIENETE
+501 NLTNGTD
-512 NKPNRSHKYFREKA
+512 RSHRYFRETA
-526 LNGDVVTQWS
+526 LKGDVISQWS
-536 LAALMEVDTL
+536 LASLMEVDTL

-557 KTARYRSDRNGGKKL
+557 KTVLYRNGVFGGKKL
-572 ADIVYDR
+572 DDIIYNR

-587 MSATGSIDGF
+587 ISATGAVNGI
-597 VKLRTCFFSADHGKL
+597 VKLRVDYYSADHGGL
-612 TKDPKVLDQICT
+612 CKDSEVLSRICS
-624 EIKGMRNHSEKHYT
+624 EIKGMRTPVKNHHV
-638 ADTVGISQLV
+638 ADTAGISELI
-648 KIRYEADAL
+648 KIRYKADVP
-657 VTATIYDADSNIVA
+657 VTATIYDAENNVVA
-671 QASSEGISG
+671 QVSSEGITG

-693 VEEDGERTEASIYMP
+693 AEEDGERTEASIYMP
-708 NSGYKIVFTHGD
+708 NGGYKILFTHGN
-720 SAGVSVNFN
+720 SADVSVNFN
-729 ASVSTLVD
+729 AYVSTLVD

-749 ASTHDSGLI
+749 ASTYDSGLI
-758 TSFDGTAQVIDND
+758 ASFDGTTQVIDND
-771 TITEIVEGTAE
+771 TITEIVGGTAE

-788 EIPSSIKVNK
+788 EIPSAIKVNK

-809 EAEAVSDKLVWHS
+809 EAGAVSDKLVWHS

-828 HVSESG
+828 RVSESG
-834 VLTAVGYGKTTI
+834 VLTAVGYGKTII

-856 AKVTVMQNATAVSF
+856 SEVTVIQNATAVSF

-895 DLTYSMDKEGIIEIN
+895 ELTYSMDKEGIIEIN

-1003 VGTKLGTTK
+1003 IGTKLGSTK

-1040 GAVSMVLTGAMLVV
+1040 GAVSMVMTGIMLVA
-1054 AGIAVNMGKRRKKH
+1054 AGAAVTLRKRRRRI

>member
-1 MKHTSKLL
+1 M
-9 TALLLTMAFLVSAL
+9 
-23 PVHGV
+23 
-28 HAEPETATVQKKAEL
+28 
-43 VFVIDST
+43 FVIDST
-50 GSMSGAIKNVKTG
+50 GSMGDAINNVKTG

-76 NLRIGIVEYRDIEE
+76 KLRIGIVEYRDIEE
-90 DGMDSTIIHELNHS
+90 DGLDSTIIHELNHS
-104 LWMNSTSEMVEVL
+104 PWMNSTSEMVGVL
-117 NGISAGGGGDDP
+117 GGIAADGGGDIP
-129 ETVIDGLGYL
+129 ESVIDGLGYL

-156 VLTDSGYKIANR
+156 VLTDAGYKVANR

-182 TAGITTSVVTEESE
+182 AAGINTSVVTEESE
-196 FSTYDALPDTTG
+196 FSTYEELYTTTG
-208 GIKADISSDF
+208 GTRANIYSDF

-231 LTGKAKKA
+231 LTEKAKKA

-251 YDGPDDGTSGGKRLW
+251 YDGPDGTAGG
-266 FPENPFDLDT
+266 DLVYVSIPGLILNMT
-276 IVGQE
+276 
-281 NLRKFYQDEYG
+281 KFFQDADS
-292 NGTQLHVD
+292 NGTRLHVD
-300 YERDEYGTNI
+300 YARDEYGANG
-310 APVYTTYETLVKNL
+310 TYKTLVDRL
-324 KKEFGGENGEYDV
+324 RAEFVDEYDV

-378 ASAFIAKSD
+378 ASAFIAKSN

-410 LPIERGDARK
+410 LPIERGDSRK
-420 TLNVLGMDFW
+420 FDFNEILSNIDW
-430 IDAITAN
+430 FSHGLDAITPKS
-437 WWVRG
+437 WVRG

-450 YQLLPSDEYLRQV
+450 YQLLPSSEYIRQI
-463 PLLDSSSTNW
+463 PMLNFNSDNW
-473 WTAWWNSESVD
+473 WNPWSNLEAIGSIGVYYRILNGSE
-484 SVDGYYN
+484 
-491 VLNRSPRINP
+491 RINP
-501 KLTIGIENETE
+501 NLTNGTD
-512 NKPNRSHKYFREKA
+512 RSHRYFRETA
-526 LNGDVVTQWS
+526 LKGDVISQWS
-536 LAALMEVDTL
+536 LASLMEVDTL

-557 KTARYRSDRNGGKKL
+557 KTVLYRNGVFGGKKL
-572 ADIVYDR
+572 DDIIYNR

-587 MSATGSIDGF
+587 ISATGAVNGI
-597 VKLRTCFFSADHGKL
+597 VKLRVDYYSADHGGL
-612 TKDPKVLDQICT
+612 CKDSEVLSRICS
-624 EIKGMRNHSEKHYT
+624 EIRGMRTPVKNHHVADT
-638 ADTVGISQLV
+638 ADISELI
-648 KIRYEADAL
+648 KIRYKADVP
-657 VTATIYDADSNIVA
+657 VTATIYDAENNVVA
-671 QASSEGISG
+671 QVSSEGITG

-693 VEEDGERTEASIYMP
+693 AEEDGERTEASIYMP
-708 NSGYKIVFTHGD
+708 NGGYKILFTHGN
-720 SAGVSVNFN
+720 SADVSVNFN
-729 ASVSTLVD
+729 AYVSTLVD

-749 ASTHDSGLI
+749 ASTYDSGLI
-758 TSFDGTAQVIDND
+758 ASFDGTTQVIDND
-771 TITEIVEGTAE
+771 TITEIVGGTAE

-788 EIPSSIKVNK
+788 EIPSAIKVNK

-809 EAEAVSDKLVWHS
+809 EAGAVSDKLVWHS
-822 ADESIA
+822 ADESIVR
-828 HVSESG
+828 VSESG
-834 VLTAVGYGKTTI
+834 VLTAVGYGKTII

-856 AKVTVMQNATAVSF
+856 SEVTVIQNATAVSF

-895 DLTYSMDKEGIIEIN
+895 DLTYSMDKEGVIEIN

-1003 VGTKLGTTK
+1003 VGTKLGSTK

-1040 GAVSMVLTGAMLVV
+1040 GAVSMVMMGIMLVATGA
-1054 AGIAVNMGKRRKKH
+1054 AVTLRKRRRRI

>member
-23 PVHGV
+23 PVHGI
-28 HAEPETATVQKKAEL
+28 HAEPETATVQKNAEL

-50 GSMSGAIKNVKTG
+50 GSMGDAINNVKTG

-76 NLRIGIVEYRDIEE
+76 KLRIGIVEYRDIEE
-90 DGMDSTIIHELNHS
+90 DGLDSTIIHELNHS
-104 LWMNSTSEMVEVL
+104 PWMNSTSEMVGVL
-117 NGISAGGGGDDP
+117 GGIAADGGGDIP
-129 ETVIDGLGYL
+129 ESVIDGLGYL

-156 VLTDSGYKIANR
+156 VLTDAGYKVANR

-182 TAGITTSVVTEESE
+182 AAGINTSVVTEESE
-196 FSTYDALPDTTG
+196 FSTYEELYTTTG
-208 GIKADISSDF
+208 GTRANIYSDF

-231 LTGKAKKA
+231 LTEKAKKA

-251 YDGPDDGTSGGKRLW
+251 YDGPDGTAGG
-266 FPENPFDLDT
+266 DLVYVSIPGLILNMT
-276 IVGQE
+276 
-281 NLRKFYQDEYG
+281 KFFQDADS
-292 NGTQLHVD
+292 NGTRLHVD
-300 YERDEYGTNI
+300 YARDEYGANG
-310 APVYTTYETLVKNL
+310 TYKTLVDRL
-324 KKEFGGENGEYDV
+324 RAEFVDEYDV

-378 ASAFIAKSD
+378 ASAFIAKSN

-410 LPIERGDARK
+410 LPIERGDSRK
-420 TLNVLGMDFW
+420 FDFNEILSNIDW
-430 IDAITAN
+430 FSHGLDAITPKS
-437 WWVRG
+437 WVRG

-450 YQLLPSDEYLRQV
+450 YQLLPSSEYIRQI
-463 PLLDSSSTNW
+463 PMLNFNSDNW
-473 WTAWWNSESVD
+473 WNPWSNLEAIGSIG
-484 SVDGYYN
+484 GYYRI
-491 VLNRSPRINP
+491 LNGSERINP
-501 KLTIGIENETE
+501 NLTNGTD
-512 NKPNRSHKYFREKA
+512 RSHRYFRETA
-526 LNGDVVTQWS
+526 LKGDVISQWS
-536 LAALMEVDTL
+536 LASLMEVDTL

-557 KTARYRSDRNGGKKL
+557 KTVLYRNGVFGGKKL
-572 ADIVYDR
+572 DDIIYNR

-587 MSATGSIDGF
+587 ISATGAVNGI
-597 VKLRTCFFSADHGKL
+597 VKLRVDYYSADHGGL
-612 TKDPKVLDQICT
+612 CKDSEVLSRICS
-624 EIKGMRNHSEKHYT
+624 EIRGMRTPVKNHHV
-638 ADTVGISQLV
+638 ADTAGISELI
-648 KIRYEADAL
+648 KIRYKADVP
-657 VTATIYDADSNIVA
+657 VTATIYDAENNVVA
-671 QASSEGISG
+671 QVSSEGITG
-680 FDENDFIFDSFAD
+680 FEENDFIFDSFAD
-693 VEEDGERTEASIYMP
+693 AEEDGERTEASIYMP
-708 NSGYKIVFTHGD
+708 NGGYKILFTHGN
-720 SAGVSVNFN
+720 SADASVNFN

-737 DGWKDFSVMTSV
+737 DGWKDFSVITSV
-749 ASTHDSGLI
+749 ASTYDSGLI
-758 TSFDGTAQVIDND
+758 ASFDGTTQVIDND
-771 TITEIVEGTAE
+771 TITEIVGGTAE

-788 EIPSSIKVNK
+788 EIPSAIKVNK

-809 EAEAVSDKLVWHS
+809 EAGAVSDKLVWHS

-834 VLTAVGYGKTTI
+834 VLTAVGYGKTII

-856 AKVTVMQNATAVSF
+856 SEVTVIQNATAVSF

-885 SFEPVSATET
+885 SFEPVSTTET
-895 DLTYSMDKEGIIEIN
+895 ELTYSVDKEGIIEIN

-1040 GAVSMVLTGAMLVV
+1040 GAVSMVMMGIMLVATGA
-1054 AGIAVNMGKRRKKH
+1054 AVTLRKRRRRI

>member
-23 PVHGV
+23 PVHGI

-50 GSMSGAIKNVKTG
+50 GSMGGAINNVKTG

-76 NLRIGIVEYRDIEE
+76 NLRIGIVEYRDIEV
-90 DGMDSTIIHELNHS
+90 DGLDSTIIHELNHS
-104 LWMNSTSEMVEVL
+104 PWMNSTSEMVEVL

-156 VLTDSGYKIANR
+156 VLTDAGCKIANR
-168 HGFNSLQEVADALL
+168 HGYNSLQEVADALL
-182 TAGITTSVVTEESE
+182 QADIHTSVVTKASE
-196 FSTYDALPDTTG
+196 YSTYEELYTTTG
-208 GIKADISSDF
+208 GTKADIYYDF

-251 YDGPDDGTSGGKRLW
+251 YDGPDGTTGGKRLW
-266 FPENPFDLDT
+266 FPANPLDLDT

-300 YERDEYGTNI
+300 YDRDEYG
-310 APVYTTYETLVKNL
+310 VWSTYKTLVKKL
-324 KKEFGGENGEYDV
+324 KEEFDGKYDV

-349 DSVKKLERDIRK
+349 DSVTKLENDIRK
-361 NHYDSVIFVT
+361 NDYNSVIFVT

-378 ASAFIAKSD
+378 ASAFIAKSN

-410 LPIERGDARK
+410 LPIERGDSRK
-420 TLNVLGMDFW
+420 TSNVLGMEFW
-430 IDAITAN
+430 IDAFTAN

-450 YQLLPSDEYLRQV
+450 YQLLPSSEYIRQI
-463 PLLDSSSTNW
+463 PMLNFNSDNW
-473 WTAWWNSESVD
+473 WSPWSNLEAIGSIGDYYRILNGSE
-484 SVDGYYN
+484 
-491 VLNRSPRINP
+491 RINP
-501 KLTIGIENETE
+501 NLTNGTE
-512 NKPNRSHKYFREKA
+512 RSHRYFRETA
-526 LNGDVVTQWS
+526 LKGDVISQWS
-536 LAALMEVDTL
+536 LASLMEVDTL
-546 LICTTSGHSTT
+546 LICTASGHSTT
-557 KTARYRSDRNGGKKL
+557 KTARYRNGIFGGKKL
-572 ADIVYDR
+572 DDIIYDK

-587 MSATGSIDGF
+587 ISATGAVNGI
-597 VKLRTCFFSADHGKL
+597 VKLRVDYYSADHGGL
-612 TKDPKVLDQICT
+612 AKDSEVLSRICS
-624 EIKGMRNHSEKHYT
+624 EIKGMRIPVKNHHV
-638 ADTVGISQLV
+638 ADTAGISELI
-648 KIRYEADAL
+648 KIRYEADVP
-657 VTATIYDADSNIVA
+657 VTATIYDAENNVVA
-671 QASSEGISG
+671 QASSEGITG
-680 FDENDFIFDSFAD
+680 FDEKDFIFDSFAD
-693 VEEDGERTEASIYMP
+693 AEEDGERTEASIYMP

-720 SAGVSVNFN
+720 SADVSVNFS
-729 ASVSTLVD
+729 AYVSTLVD
-737 DGWKDFSVMTSV
+737 DGWKDFGVMTSV
-749 ASTHDSGLI
+749 ASTYDSGLI
-758 TSFDGTAQVIDND
+758 TSFDGTAQVIGND
-771 TITEIVEGTAE
+771 TIIEIVEGTAE

-834 VLTAVGYGKTTI
+834 VLTATGYGKTII

-856 AKVTVMQNATAVSF
+856 SEVTVIQNATAVSF

-885 SFEPVSATET
+885 SFEPVSTTET
-895 DLTYSMDKEGIIEIN
+895 ELTYSMDKEGIIEIN

-924 VTGTTAYGVSGQFT
+924 VMGTTAYGVSGQFT

-992 RLTPGDAQAEI
+992 NLTPGDAQAKI

>member
-1 MKHTSKLL
+1 MRK
-9 TALLLTMAFLVSAL
+9 
-23 PVHGV
+23 
-28 HAEPETATVQKKAEL
+28 E
-43 VFVIDST
+43 
-50 GSMSGAIKNVKTG
+50 
-63 ITSFVNSLETQGV
+63 FVN
-76 NLRIGIVEYRDIEE
+76 
-90 DGMDSTIIHELNHS
+90 
-104 LWMNSTSEMVEVL
+104 
-117 NGISAGGGGDDP
+117 
-129 ETVIDGLGYL
+129 
-139 VDGET
+139 
-144 IPWSSDSYKFAV
+144 
-156 VLTDSGYKIANR
+156 
-168 HGFNSLQEVADALL
+168 
-182 TAGITTSVVTEESE
+182 
-196 FSTYDALPDTTG
+196 
-208 GIKADISSDF
+208 
-218 STVLADL
+218 
-225 ANQILG
+225 
-231 LTGKAKKA
+231 
-239 IYVLPGY
+239 
-246 LGSEL
+246 
-251 YDGPDDGTSGGKRLW
+251 
-266 FPENPFDLDT
+266 
-276 IVGQE
+276 
-281 NLRKFYQDEYG
+281 
-292 NGTQLHVD
+292 
-300 YERDEYGTNI
+300 
-310 APVYTTYETLVKNL
+310 
-324 KKEFGGENGEYDV
+324 EYDV

-349 DSVKKLERDIRK
+349 DSVTKLEEDIRV

-378 ASAFIAKSD
+378 ASAFIAKSN

-410 LPIERGDARK
+410 LPIERGDAKK
-420 TLNVLGMDFW
+420 TLNVLGKDFW

-450 YQLLPSDEYLRQV
+450 YQLLPSSEYIRQI
-463 PLLDSSSTNW
+463 PMLNFNSDNW
-473 WTAWWNSESVD
+473 WSPWSNLEAIGSIG
-484 SVDGYYN
+484 GYYRI
-491 VLNRSPRINP
+491 LNGSERINP
-501 KLTIGIENETE
+501 NLTNGTD
-512 NKPNRSHKYFREKA
+512 RSHRYFRETA
-526 LNGDVVTQWS
+526 LKGDVISQWS
-536 LAALMEVDTL
+536 LASLMEVDTL

-557 KTARYRSDRNGGKKL
+557 KTALYRSGKKL
-572 ADIVYDR
+572 DDIIYNR

-587 MSATGSIDGF
+587 ISATGAVNGI
-597 VKLRTCFFSADHGKL
+597 VKLRVDFHSADHGGL
-612 TKDPKVLDQICT
+612 CKDSEVLSRICS
-624 EIKGMRNHSEKHYT
+624 EIRGMRTPVKNHHV
-638 ADTVGISQLV
+638 ADTAGISELI
-648 KIRYEADAL
+648 KIRYKADVP
-657 VTATIYDADSNIVA
+657 VTATIYDAENNVVA
-671 QASSEGISG
+671 QVSSEGITG

-693 VEEDGERTEASIYMP
+693 AEEDGERTEASIYMP
-708 NSGYKIVFTHGD
+708 NGGYKILFTHGN
-720 SAGVSVNFN
+720 SADVSVNFN
-729 ASVSTLVD
+729 AYVSTLVD

-749 ASTHDSGLI
+749 ASTYDSGLI
-758 TSFDGTAQVIDND
+758 ASFDGTTQVIDND
-771 TITEIVEGTAE
+771 TITEIVGGTAE

-788 EIPSSIKVNK
+788 EIPSAIKVNK

-809 EAEAVSDKLVWHS
+809 EAGAVSDKLVWHS

-828 HVSESG
+828 RVSESG
-834 VLTAVGYGKTTI
+834 VLTAVGYGKTII

-856 AKVTVMQNATAVSF
+856 SEVTVIQNATAVSF

-895 DLTYSMDKEGIIEIN
+895 DLTYSMDKEGVIEIN

-1003 VGTKLGTTK
+1003 VGTKLGSTK

-1040 GAVSMVLTGAMLVV
+1040 GAVSMVMMGIMLVA
-1054 AGIAVNMGKRRKKH
+1054 AGAAVTLRKRRRRI

>member
-23 PVHGV
+23 PVHGI
-28 HAEPETATVQKKAEL
+28 HAEPETATVQKNAEL

-50 GSMSGAIKNVKTG
+50 GSMGDAINNVKTG

-76 NLRIGIVEYRDIEE
+76 KLRIGIVEYRDIEE
-90 DGMDSTIIHELNHS
+90 DGLDSTIIHELNHS
-104 LWMNSTSEMVEVL
+104 PWMNSTSEMVGVL
-117 NGISAGGGGDDP
+117 GGIAADGGGDIP
-129 ETVIDGLGYL
+129 ESVIDGLGYL

-156 VLTDSGYKIANR
+156 VLTDAGYKVANR

-182 TAGITTSVVTEESE
+182 HAGINTSVVTEESE
-196 FSTYDALPDTTG
+196 FSTYEELYTTTG
-208 GIKADISSDF
+208 GTRANIYSDF

-246 LGSEL
+246 LGSQL
-251 YDGPDDGTSGGKRLW
+251 YEGRDGTAGG
-266 FPENPFDLDT
+266 
-276 IVGQE
+276 
-281 NLRKFYQDEYG
+281 NLIFVQLPNLIMNMDKFLQG
-292 NGTQLHVD
+292 ANSNGTRLHVD
-300 YERDEYGTNI
+300 YARDEYGANG
-310 APVYTTYETLVKNL
+310 TYKTLVDRL
-324 KKEFGGENGEYDV
+324 RAEFVDEYDV

-378 ASAFIAKSD
+378 ASAFIAKSN

-410 LPIERGDARK
+410 LPIERGDSRK
-420 TLNVLGMDFW
+420 FDFNEILSNIDW
-430 IDAITAN
+430 FSHGLDAITPKS
-437 WWVRG
+437 WVRG

-450 YQLLPSDEYLRQV
+450 YQLLPSSEYIRQI
-463 PLLDSSSTNW
+463 PMLNFNSDNW
-473 WTAWWNSESVD
+473 WNPWSNLEAIGSIG
-484 SVDGYYN
+484 GYYRI
-491 VLNRSPRINP
+491 LNESNRINP
-501 KLTIGIENETE
+501 NLTNG
-512 NKPNRSHKYFREKA
+512 PDRSHRYFRETA
-526 LNGDVVTQWS
+526 LKGDVISQWS
-536 LAALMEVDTL
+536 LASLMEVDTL

-557 KTARYRSDRNGGKKL
+557 KTARYRNGVFGGKKL
-572 ADIVYDR
+572 DDIIYNR

-587 MSATGSIDGF
+587 ISATGAVNGI
-597 VKLRTCFFSADHGKL
+597 VKLRVDYYSADHGGL
-612 TKDPKVLDQICT
+612 CKDSEVLSRICS
-624 EIKGMRNHSEKHYT
+624 EIRGMRTPVKNHHV
-638 ADTVGISQLV
+638 ADTAGISELI
-648 KIRYEADAL
+648 KIRYKADVP
-657 VTATIYDADSNIVA
+657 VTATIYDAENNVVA
-671 QASSEGISG
+671 QVSSEGITG
-680 FDENDFIFDSFAD
+680 FEENDFIFDSFAD
-693 VEEDGERTEASIYMP
+693 AEEDGERTEASIYMP
-708 NSGYKIVFTHGD
+708 NGGYKILFTHGN
-720 SAGVSVNFN
+720 SADVSVNFN
-729 ASVSTLVD
+729 AYVSTLVD

-749 ASTHDSGLI
+749 ASTYDSGLI
-758 TSFDGTAQVIDND
+758 ASFDGTTQVIDND
-771 TITEIVEGTAE
+771 TITEIVGGTAE

-788 EIPSSIKVNK
+788 EIPSAIKVNK

-809 EAEAVSDKLVWHS
+809 EAGAVSDKLVWHS

-834 VLTAVGYGKTTI
+834 VLTAVGYGKTII

-856 AKVTVMQNATAVSF
+856 SEVTVIQNATAVSF

-895 DLTYSMDKEGIIEIN
+895 ELTYSMDKEGIIEIN

-1003 VGTKLGTTK
+1003 VGIKLGTTK

-1040 GAVSMVLTGAMLVV
+1040 GAVSMVLTGAMLVA
-1054 AGIAVNMGKRRKKH
+1054 AGAAVTLRKRRRRI

>member
-23 PVHGV
+23 PVNGI
-28 HAEPETATVQKKAEL
+28 HAEPETATVHKKAEL

-50 GSMSGAIKNVKTG
+50 GSMGDAINNVKTG

-76 NLRIGIVEYRDIEE
+76 KLRIGIVEYRDIEE
-90 DGMDSTIIHELNHS
+90 DGLDSTIIHELNHS
-104 LWMNSTSEMVEVL
+104 PWMNSTSEMVGVL
-117 NGISAGGGGDDP
+117 GGIAADGGGDIP
-129 ETVIDGLGYL
+129 ESVIDGLGYL

-156 VLTDSGYKIANR
+156 VLTDAGYKVANR

-182 TAGITTSVVTEESE
+182 AAGINTSVVTEESE
-196 FSTYDALPDTTG
+196 FSTYEELYTTTG
-208 GIKADISSDF
+208 GTRANIYSDF

-231 LTGKAKKA
+231 LTEKAKKA

-251 YDGPDDGTSGGKRLW
+251 YDGPDGTAGG
-266 FPENPFDLDT
+266 DLVYVSIPGLILNMT
-276 IVGQE
+276 
-281 NLRKFYQDEYG
+281 KFFQDADS
-292 NGTQLHVD
+292 NGTRLHVD
-300 YERDEYGTNI
+300 YARDEYGANG
-310 APVYTTYETLVKNL
+310 TYKTLVDRL
-324 KKEFGGENGEYDV
+324 RAEFVDEYDV

-378 ASAFIAKSD
+378 ASAFIAKSN
-387 ANKLLVSKAIL
+387 ANKLLVSKAIM

-410 LPIERGDARK
+410 LPIERGDSRK
-420 TLNVLGMDFW
+420 FDFNEILSNIDW
-430 IDAITAN
+430 FSHGLDAITPKS
-437 WWVRG
+437 WVRG

-450 YQLLPSDEYLRQV
+450 YQLLPSSEYIRQI
-463 PLLDSSSTNW
+463 PMLNFNSDNW
-473 WTAWWNSESVD
+473 WNPWSNLEAIGSIGVYYRILNGSE
-484 SVDGYYN
+484 
-491 VLNRSPRINP
+491 RINP
-501 KLTIGIENETE
+501 NLTNGTD
-512 NKPNRSHKYFREKA
+512 RSHRYFRETA
-526 LNGDVVTQWS
+526 LKGDVISQWS
-536 LAALMEVDTL
+536 LASLMEVDTL

-557 KTARYRSDRNGGKKL
+557 KTVLYRNGVFGGKKL
-572 ADIVYDR
+572 DDIIYNR

-587 MSATGSIDGF
+587 ISATGAVNGI
-597 VKLRTCFFSADHGKL
+597 VKLRVDYYSADHGGL
-612 TKDPKVLDQICT
+612 CKDSEVLSRICS
-624 EIKGMRNHSEKHYT
+624 EIRGLRTPVKNHHVADT
-638 ADTVGISQLV
+638 ADISELI
-648 KIRYEADAL
+648 KIRYKADVP
-657 VTATIYDADSNIVA
+657 VTATIYDAENNVVA
-671 QASSEGISG
+671 QVSSEGITG

-693 VEEDGERTEASIYMP
+693 AEEDGERTEASIYMP
-708 NSGYKIVFTHGD
+708 NGGYKILFTHGN
-720 SAGVSVNFN
+720 SADVSVNFN
-729 ASVSTLVD
+729 AYVSTLVD

-749 ASTHDSGLI
+749 ASTYDSGLI
-758 TSFDGTAQVIDND
+758 ASFDGTTQVIDND
-771 TITEIVEGTAE
+771 TITEIVGGTAE

-788 EIPSSIKVNK
+788 EIPSAIKVNK

-809 EAEAVSDKLVWHS
+809 EAGAVSDKLVWHS

-828 HVSESG
+828 RVSESG
-834 VLTAVGYGKTTI
+834 VLTAVGYGKTII

-856 AKVTVMQNATAVSF
+856 SEVTVIQNATAVSF

-895 DLTYSMDKEGIIEIN
+895 ELTYSMDKEGIIEIN

>member
-23 PVHGV
+23 PTHGIN
-28 HAEPETATVQKKAEL
+28 AGTRTGTVPKKAEL

-50 GSMSGAIKNVKTG
+50 GSMGDAINNVKTG

-76 NLRIGIVEYRDIEE
+76 KLRIGIVEYRDIEE
-90 DGMDSTIIHELNHS
+90 DGLDSTIIHELNHS
-104 LWMNSTSEMVEVL
+104 PWMNSTSEMVGVL
-117 NGISAGGGGDDP
+117 GGIAADGGGDIP
-129 ETVIDGLGYL
+129 ESVIDGLGYL

-156 VLTDSGYKIANR
+156 VLTDAGYKVANR

-182 TAGITTSVVTEESE
+182 AAGINTSVVTEESE
-196 FSTYDALPDTTG
+196 FSTYEELYTTTG
-208 GIKADISSDF
+208 GTRANIYSDF

-231 LTGKAKKA
+231 LTEKAKKA

-251 YDGPDDGTSGGKRLW
+251 YDGPDGTAGG
-266 FPENPFDLDT
+266 DLVYVSIPGLILNMT
-276 IVGQE
+276 
-281 NLRKFYQDEYG
+281 KFFQDADS
-292 NGTQLHVD
+292 NGTRLHVD
-300 YERDEYGTNI
+300 YARDEYGANG
-310 APVYTTYETLVKNL
+310 TYKTLVDRL
-324 KKEFGGENGEYDV
+324 RAEFVDEYDV

-378 ASAFIAKSD
+378 ASAFIAKSN
-387 ANKLLVSKAIL
+387 ANKLLVSKAIM

-410 LPIERGDARK
+410 LPIERGDSRK
-420 TLNVLGMDFW
+420 FDFNEILSNIDW
-430 IDAITAN
+430 FSHGLDAITPKS
-437 WWVRG
+437 WVRG

-450 YQLLPSDEYLRQV
+450 YQLLPSSEYIRQI
-463 PLLDSSSTNW
+463 PMLNFNSDNW
-473 WTAWWNSESVD
+473 WNPWSNLEAIGSIGVYYRILNGSE
-484 SVDGYYN
+484 
-491 VLNRSPRINP
+491 RINP
-501 KLTIGIENETE
+501 NLTNGTD
-512 NKPNRSHKYFREKA
+512 RSHRYFRETA
-526 LNGDVVTQWS
+526 LKGDVISQWS
-536 LAALMEVDTL
+536 LASLMEVDTL

-557 KTARYRSDRNGGKKL
+557 KTALYRNGVFGGKKL
-572 ADIVYDR
+572 DDIIYNR

-587 MSATGSIDGF
+587 ISATGAVNGI
-597 VKLRTCFFSADHGKL
+597 VKLRVDYYSADHGGL
-612 TKDPKVLDQICT
+612 CKDSEVLSRICS
-624 EIKGMRNHSEKHYT
+624 EIKGMRTPVKNHHV
-638 ADTVGISQLV
+638 ADTAGISELI
-648 KIRYEADAL
+648 KIRYKADVP
-657 VTATIYDADSNIVA
+657 VTATIYDAENNVVA
-671 QASSEGISG
+671 QVSSEGITG

-693 VEEDGERTEASIYMP
+693 AEEDGERTEASIYMP
-708 NSGYKIVFTHGD
+708 NGGYKILFTHGN
-720 SAGVSVNFN
+720 SADVSVNFN
-729 ASVSTLVD
+729 AYVSTLVD

-749 ASTHDSGLI
+749 ASTYDSGLI
-758 TSFDGTAQVIDND
+758 ASFDGTTQVIDND
-771 TITEIVEGTAE
+771 TITEIVGGTAE

-788 EIPSSIKVNK
+788 EIPSAIKVNK

-809 EAEAVSDKLVWHS
+809 EAGAVSDKVVWHS

-828 HVSESG
+828 RVSESG
-834 VLTAVGYGKTTI
+834 VLTAVGYGKTII

-856 AKVTVMQNATAVSF
+856 SEVTVIQNATAVSF

-895 DLTYSMDKEGIIEIN
+895 ELTYSMDKEGIIEIN

-1003 VGTKLGTTK
+1003 IGTKLGSTK
-1012 VTAVSED
+1012 VMAVSED